1 MVKKK
6 FYWKTVFKNISQS
19 KGRFFSIFMIIFLG
33 AAVFSG
39 LRNTPYTMASSV
51 DTYLNN
57 HNYADLTYIATL
69 GFSDEDVAKVRS
81 LKGVKKVVPCYQF
94 DALFSHKDGKSGVT
108 VYSQDHYDQNMLDR
122 PELLKGRYPKKENE
136 CIIDVNLGKY
146 NYKLGHT
153 IELSNDIGTKTYKI
167 VGIVNDP
174 RYISNVDR
182 GTNTLGDG
190 TNSGFV
196 EVLNDGARELGLNS
210 KVAQL
215 RNNDHLYTSLL
226 VDVEGAQ
233 NYDLFSSDYDDMI
246 ETVNTRIKS
255 TLSEEISDQYDQL
268 TGDMQSQLDDA
279 KKQYEEGYQ
288 EYKRNLDSFN
298 SQISEGKVKLAQA
311 RIQFYEQKKVYLKKA
326 SQVTQASQ
334 QAYNETKKI
343 DQEIKTLQNSIKD
356 TLGSIKDKESAEDAY
371 TKILTE
377 MNESLG
383 QFNQKLQGVGQL
395 LEGRIQLEKAQS
407 QLDEAEAELNIQQ
420 SKLEVTENNAK
431 LQLNS
436 AKEQLDQA
444 KAQIEQAESQ
454 LSQIPKGTLYSL
466 TKSEN
471 VGIATYESYKQ
482 AIASIAQVFPLIFFL
497 VAALVSLTT
506 MTRMIE
512 EQRGYCGTLRA
523 LGYSK
528 KDIIM
533 QYIVYAF
540 LATFFACILGILVG
554 NQAFPRIIYF
564 LFTYLMYGIN
574 QSAVLVQKWSISLVT
589 ILISVGVTLLATLS
603 VCLQELVSTPS
614 VLMRPKAPKAGKRI
628 LMERIPF
635 IWKRLNFN
643 QKVTMR
649 NLFRYKK
656 RFWMSV
662 IGIAGCTAL
671 IMLGFGVKNSC
682 SEIIPS
688 QYVEVYK
695 YDALIKLNTNVED
708 TKKIENKIKR
718 LEGIHNL
725 TSAMRQNITVL
736 GNSEDYYS
744 TMIVYDNADEIKN
757 FIHFKDYKTKK
768 KIILNDEGV
777 VISQKL
783 AEKLNVKKGETL
795 TFSLNNSK
803 YTVKV
808 ADIVEH
814 YVNHQVYMSKTF
826 YENLTGMKSSAS
838 ILYVDMNT
846 KKSNINALKNYLDHH
861 DIGSMERLT
870 ATLDE
875 FQQRMSSLNIIVAI
889 LSGCAA
895 LLCFIVLYNLTNINI
910 GERKGEI
917 ATIKV
922 LGFRRKEYCD
932 YIFRENIILSL
943 IGASLGMFFGYF
955 LHRFV
960 VLTVEMDNM
969 LFIRTMPLYIYLI
982 AFGMTVGFT
991 IVINLAM
998 RHILDQVNMV
1008 ESLKSIE

>member
-1 MVKKK
+1 
-6 FYWKTVFKNISQS
+6 
-19 KGRFFSIFMIIFLG
+19 MIIFLG

-39 LRNTPYTMASSV
+39 LRNTPYTMAASA
-51 DTYLNN
+51 DAYLNS

-69 GFSDEDVAKVRS
+69 GFSDEDVAKVRK

-94 DALFSHKDGKSGVT
+94 DALFAHKDGKSGVT
-108 VYSQDHYDQNMLDR
+108 VYSQEKYEKSMLDR

-146 NYKLGHT
+146 NYKLEHT
-153 IELSNDIGTKTYKI
+153 IELSNDNGTKTYKI

-196 EVLNDGARELGLNS
+196 EVLNEGARELGLNK
-210 KVAQL
+210 KVAEL

-226 VDVEGAQ
+226 VDVEGTEKY
-233 NYDLFSSDYDDMI
+233 NMFTSDYDNLI
-246 ETVNTRIKS
+246 ETVNTRVKS
-255 TLSEEISDQYDQL
+255 MLSEEMSDQYDQL

-288 EYKRNLDSFN
+288 EYKHNLDSFN
-298 SQISEGKVKLAQA
+298 SQISQGKIKLAEA
-311 RIQFYEQKKVYLKKA
+311 RIQFYEQKKIYLKKA
-326 SQVTQASQ
+326 AQVSNATQ

-343 DQEIKTLQNSIKD
+343 DQEIKVLHDSIKD
-356 TLGSIKDKESAEDAY
+356 TLRNIKDKDSAQDAF
-371 TKILTE
+371 TKILNDL
-377 MNESLG
+377 NENLNN
-383 QFNQKLQGVGQL
+383 FNNKLQGVGQL

-431 LQLNS
+431 VQLNA
-436 AKEQLDQA
+436 AKEQLDAA
-444 KAQIEQAESQ
+444 KAQIDQAQQQ
-454 LSQIPKGTLYSL
+454 LNRIPKGVLYSL
-466 TKSEN
+466 TKNEN
-471 VGIATYESYKQ
+471 VGIVSYESYKQ
-482 AIASIAQVFPLIFFL
+482 AIASIADVFPLIFFL

-512 EQRGYCGTLRA
+512 EQRSYCGTLRA

-528 KDIIM
+528 QDIIM

-540 LATFFACILGILVG
+540 LATFFACILGILAG
-554 NQAFPRIIYF
+554 NQVFPRIIYF
-564 LFTYLMYGIN
+564 LFTYLMYGMN
-574 QSAVLVQKWSISLVT
+574 QSTVLVQKWSISLMTV
-589 ILISVGVTLLATLS
+589 LISVGVTLLATLS

-628 LMERIPF
+628 LMERMPF

-671 IMLGFGVKNSC
+671 IMLGFGVKNSV
-682 SEIIPS
+682 SDIIPS
-688 QYVEVYK
+688 QYEEVYK
-695 YDALIKLNTNVED
+695 YDALIKLNSNVED
-708 TKKIENKIKR
+708 TKKVENKIKR
-718 LEGIHNL
+718 IEGVHNL
-725 TSAMRQNITVL
+725 TGAYRQNVTVL

-744 TMIVYDNADEIKN
+744 TMVVYDNADEIKN
-757 FIHFKDYKTKK
+757 FINFNDYKTKK
-768 KIILNDEGV
+768 KIILSDDGV

-783 AEKLNVKKGETL
+783 AEKLGVKKGENM
-795 TFSLNNSK
+795 TFSYDNTK

-808 ADIVEH
+808 SNIVQQ
-814 YVNHQVYMSKTF
+814 YVSHQVYMSKTF
-826 YENLTGMKSSAS
+826 YENLTGTKSSAS

-846 KKSNINALKNYLDHH
+846 KKSNIKTLKNYLDHH
-861 DIGSMERLT
+861 NIGSMERLT
-870 ATLDE
+870 ASLDE

-943 IGASLGMFFGYF
+943 IGASIGMFFGYF

-991 IVINLAM
+991 IIINLAM
-998 RHILDQVNMV
+998 RHILDQVDMV

>member
-1 MVKKK
+1 
-6 FYWKTVFKNISQS
+6 
-19 KGRFFSIFMIIFLG
+19 MIIFLG

-39 LRNTPYTMASSV
+39 LRNTPYTMAASA
-51 DTYLNN
+51 DAYLNS

-69 GFSDEDVAKVRS
+69 GFSDEDVTKVRK

-94 DALFSHKDGKSGVT
+94 DALFAHKDGKSGVT
-108 VYSQDHYDQNMLDR
+108 VYSQENYEKSMLDR

-146 NYKLGHT
+146 NYKLGYT
-153 IELSNDIGTKTYKI
+153 IELSNDNGTKTYKI

-190 TNSGFV
+190 TSSGFV
-196 EVLNDGARELGLNS
+196 EVLNEGARELGLNK
-210 KVAQL
+210 KVAEL

-226 VDVEGAQ
+226 VDVEGTEKY
-233 NYDLFSSDYDDMI
+233 NMFTSDYDNLI
-246 ETVNTRIKS
+246 ETVNTRVKS
-255 TLSEEISDQYDQL
+255 TLSEEMSDQYDQL
-268 TGDMQSQLDDA
+268 TGDMQLQLDDA

-298 SQISEGKVKLAQA
+298 SQISQGKIKLAEA
-311 RIQFYEQKKVYLKKA
+311 RIQFYEQKKIYLKKA
-326 SQVTQASQ
+326 DQVSNATQ

-343 DQEIKTLQNSIKD
+343 DKEIKALHDSIKD
-356 TLGSIKDKESAEDAY
+356 TLGNIKDKDSAQDAF
-371 TKILTE
+371 TKILNDL
-377 MNESLG
+377 NENLNN
-383 QFNQKLQGVGQL
+383 FNNKLQGVGQL

-431 LQLNS
+431 VQLNA
-436 AKEQLDQA
+436 AKEQLDAAKTQIDQA
-444 KAQIEQAESQ
+444 QQQ
-454 LSQIPKGTLYSL
+454 LNQIPKGVLYSL
-466 TKSEN
+466 TKNEN
-471 VGIATYESYKQ
+471 VGIASYESYKQ
-482 AIASIAQVFPLIFFL
+482 AIASIADVFPLIFFL

-512 EQRGYCGTLRA
+512 EQRSYCGTLRA

-528 KDIIM
+528 QDVIM

-540 LATFFACILGILVG
+540 LATFFACILGILAG
-554 NQAFPRIIYF
+554 NQVFPRIIYF
-564 LFTYLMYGIN
+564 LFTYLMYGMN
-574 QSAVLVQKWSISLVT
+574 QSTVLVQKWSISLMTV
-589 ILISVGVTLLATLS
+589 LISVGVTLLATLS

-628 LMERIPF
+628 LMERIHF

-671 IMLGFGVKNSC
+671 IMLGFGVKNSV
-682 SEIIPS
+682 SDIIPS
-688 QYVEVYK
+688 QYEEVYK
-695 YDALIKLNTNVED
+695 YDALIKLNSNVED
-708 TKKIENKIKR
+708 TKKVENKIKR
-718 LEGIHNL
+718 IEGVHNL
-725 TSAMRQNITVL
+725 TGAYRQNVTVL

-757 FIHFKDYKTKK
+757 FINFNDYKTKK
-768 KIILNDEGV
+768 KIILSDDGV

-783 AEKLNVKKGETL
+783 AEKLGVKKGENM
-795 TFSLNNSK
+795 TFSYDNTK

-808 ADIVEH
+808 SDIVQQ
-814 YVNHQVYMSKTF
+814 YVSHQVYMSKTF
-826 YENLTGMKSSAS
+826 YENLTGMKSFAS

-846 KKSNINALKNYLDHH
+846 KKSNIKTLKNYLDHH
-861 DIGSMERLT
+861 NIGSMERLT
-870 ATLDE
+870 ASLDE

-943 IGASLGMFFGYF
+943 IGASFGMFFGYF

-969 LFIRTMPLYIYLI
+969 LFIRTMPLDIYLI

-991 IVINLAM
+991 IIINLAM

>member
-122 PELLKGRYPKKENE
+122 PEIVKGRYPKKEDE

-146 NYKLGHT
+146 NYKIGHT
-153 IELSNDIGTKTYKI
+153 IELSNDNGTKTYKI
-167 VGIVNDP
+167 VGIVKDP

-196 EVLNDGARELGLNS
+196 EVLNDGARELGLNQ
-210 KVAQL
+210 KVSQL

-226 VDVEGAQ
+226 VDVEGAKK
-233 NYDLFSSDYDDMI
+233 YDLFSSDYDDMI

-431 LQLNS
+431 VQLNT

-528 KDIIM
+528 KDVIM

-695 YDALIKLNTNVED
+695 YDALIKLNSNVED

-783 AEKLNVKKGETL
+783 AEKLNVKKGETF

-826 YENLTGMKSSAS
+826 YENLTGMKPSAS

-922 LGFRRKEYCD
+922 LGFHRKEYCD

-991 IVINLAM
+991 IIINLAM

>member
-1 MVKKK
+1 
-6 FYWKTVFKNISQS
+6 
-19 KGRFFSIFMIIFLG
+19 MIIFLG

-39 LRNTPYTMASSV
+39 LRNTPYTMAASA
-51 DTYLNN
+51 DAYLNS

-69 GFSDEDVAKVRS
+69 GFSDEDVAKVRK
-81 LKGVKKVVPCYQF
+81 LKGIKKVVPCYQF
-94 DALFSHKDGKSGVT
+94 DALFAHKDGKSGVT
-108 VYSQDHYDQNMLDR
+108 VYSQEKYEKSMLDR

-153 IELSNDIGTKTYKI
+153 IELSNDNGTKTYKI

-196 EVLNDGARELGLNS
+196 EVLNEGARELGLNK
-210 KVAQL
+210 KVAEL

-226 VDVEGAQ
+226 VDVEGTEKY
-233 NYDLFSSDYDDMI
+233 NMFTSDYDNLI
-246 ETVNTRIKS
+246 ETVNTRVKS
-255 TLSEEISDQYDQL
+255 MLSEEMSDQYDQL

-298 SQISEGKVKLAQA
+298 SQISQGKIKLAEA
-311 RIQFYEQKKVYLKKA
+311 RIQFYEQKKIYLKKA
-326 SQVTQASQ
+326 AQVSNATQ

-343 DQEIKTLQNSIKD
+343 DQEIKVLHDSIKD
-356 TLGSIKDKESAEDAY
+356 TLGNIKDKDSAQDAF
-371 TKILTE
+371 TKILNDL
-377 MNESLG
+377 NENLNN
-383 QFNQKLQGVGQL
+383 FNNKLQGVGQL

-431 LQLNS
+431 VQLNA
-436 AKEQLDQA
+436 AKEQLDAAKTQIDQA
-444 KAQIEQAESQ
+444 QQQ
-454 LSQIPKGTLYSL
+454 LNQIPKGVLYSL
-466 TKSEN
+466 TKNEN
-471 VGIATYESYKQ
+471 VGIASYESYKQ
-482 AIASIAQVFPLIFFL
+482 AIASIADVFPLIFFL

-512 EQRGYCGTLRA
+512 EQRSYCGTLRA

-528 KDIIM
+528 QDVIM

-540 LATFFACILGILVG
+540 LATFFACILGILAG
-554 NQAFPRIIYF
+554 NQVFPRIIYF
-564 LFTYLMYGIN
+564 LFTYLMYGMN
-574 QSAVLVQKWSISLVT
+574 QSTVLVQKWSISLMTV
-589 ILISVGVTLLATLS
+589 LISVGVTLLATLS

-628 LMERIPF
+628 LMERMPF

-671 IMLGFGVKNSC
+671 IMLGFGVKNSV
-682 SEIIPS
+682 SDIIPS
-688 QYVEVYK
+688 QYEEVYK
-695 YDALIKLNTNVED
+695 YDALIKLNSNVED
-708 TKKIENKIKR
+708 TKKVENKIKR
-718 LEGIHNL
+718 IEGVHNL
-725 TSAMRQNITVL
+725 TGAYRQNVTVL

-757 FIHFKDYKTKK
+757 FINFNDYKTKK
-768 KIILNDEGV
+768 KIILSDDGV

-783 AEKLNVKKGETL
+783 AEKLGVKKGENM
-795 TFSLNNSK
+795 TFSYDNTK

-808 ADIVEH
+808 SNIVQQ
-814 YVNHQVYMSKTF
+814 YVSHQVYMSKTF

-846 KKSNINALKNYLDHH
+846 KKSNIKTLKNYLDHH
-861 DIGSMERLT
+861 NIGSMERLT
-870 ATLDE
+870 ASLDE

-943 IGASLGMFFGYF
+943 IGASFGMFFGYF

-960 VLTVEMDNM
+960 ILTVEMDNM

-982 AFGMTVGFT
+982 AFGMTVGFM
-991 IVINLAM
+991 IIINLAM
-998 RHILDQVNMV
+998 RHILDQVDMV

>member
-1 MVKKK
+1 
-6 FYWKTVFKNISQS
+6 
-19 KGRFFSIFMIIFLG
+19 MIIFLG

-39 LRNTPYTMASSV
+39 LRNTPYTMAASA
-51 DTYLNN
+51 DAYLNS

-69 GFSDEDVAKVRS
+69 GFSDEDVAKVRK
-81 LKGVKKVVPCYQF
+81 LKGIKKVVPCYQF
-94 DALFSHKDGKSGVT
+94 DALFAHKDGKSGVT
-108 VYSQDHYDQNMLDR
+108 VYSQEKYEKSMLDR

-153 IELSNDIGTKTYKI
+153 IELSNDNGTKTYKI

-196 EVLNDGARELGLNS
+196 EVLNEGARELGLNK
-210 KVAQL
+210 KVAEL

-226 VDVEGAQ
+226 VDVEGTEKY
-233 NYDLFSSDYDDMI
+233 NMFTSDYDNLI
-246 ETVNTRIKS
+246 ETVNTRVKS
-255 TLSEEISDQYDQL
+255 MLSEEMSDQYDQL

-298 SQISEGKVKLAQA
+298 SQISQGKIKLAEA
-311 RIQFYEQKKVYLKKA
+311 RIQFYEQKKIYLKKA
-326 SQVTQASQ
+326 AQVSNATQ

-343 DQEIKTLQNSIKD
+343 DQEIKVLHDSIKD
-356 TLGSIKDKESAEDAY
+356 TLGNIKDKDSAQDAF
-371 TKILTE
+371 TKILNDL
-377 MNESLG
+377 NENLNN
-383 QFNQKLQGVGQL
+383 FNNKLQGVGQL

-431 LQLNS
+431 VQLNA
-436 AKEQLDQA
+436 AKEQLDAAKTQIDQA
-444 KAQIEQAESQ
+444 QQQ
-454 LSQIPKGTLYSL
+454 LNQIPKGVLYSL
-466 TKSEN
+466 TKNEN
-471 VGIATYESYKQ
+471 VGIASYESYKQ
-482 AIASIAQVFPLIFFL
+482 AIASIADVFPLIFFL

-512 EQRGYCGTLRA
+512 EQRSYCGTLRA

-528 KDIIM
+528 QDVIM

-540 LATFFACILGILVG
+540 LATFFACILGILAG
-554 NQAFPRIIYF
+554 NQVFPRIIYF
-564 LFTYLMYGIN
+564 LFTYLMYGMN
-574 QSAVLVQKWSISLVT
+574 QSTVLVQKWSISLMTV
-589 ILISVGVTLLATLS
+589 LISVGVTLLATLS

-628 LMERIPF
+628 LMERMPF
-635 IWKRLNFN
+635 IWKRLN
-643 QKVTMR
+643 
-649 NLFRYKK
+649 
-656 RFWMSV
+656 FWMSV

-671 IMLGFGVKNSC
+671 IMLGFGVKNSV
-682 SEIIPS
+682 SDIIPS
-688 QYVEVYK
+688 QYEEVYK
-695 YDALIKLNTNVED
+695 YDALIKLNSNVED
-708 TKKIENKIKR
+708 TKKVENKIKR
-718 LEGIHNL
+718 IEGVHNL
-725 TSAMRQNITVL
+725 TGAYRQNVTVL

-757 FIHFKDYKTKK
+757 FINFNDYKTKK
-768 KIILNDEGV
+768 KIILSDDGV

-783 AEKLNVKKGETL
+783 AEKLGVKKGENM
-795 TFSLNNSK
+795 TFSYDNTK

-808 ADIVEH
+808 SNIVQQ
-814 YVNHQVYMSKTF
+814 YVSHQVYMSKTF

-846 KKSNINALKNYLDHH
+846 KKSNIKTLKNYLDHH
-861 DIGSMERLT
+861 NIGSMERLT
-870 ATLDE
+870 ASLDE

-943 IGASLGMFFGYF
+943 IGASFGMFFGYF

-960 VLTVEMDNM
+960 ILTVEMDNM

-991 IVINLAM
+991 IIINLAM
-998 RHILDQVNMV
+998 RHILDQVDMV

>member
-1 MVKKK
+1 
-6 FYWKTVFKNISQS
+6 
-19 KGRFFSIFMIIFLG
+19 MIIFLG

-39 LRNTPYTMASSV
+39 LRNTPYTMAASA
-51 DTYLNN
+51 DAYLNS

-69 GFSDEDVAKVRS
+69 GFSDEDVAKVRK
-81 LKGVKKVVPCYQF
+81 LKGIKKVVPCYQF
-94 DALFSHKDGKSGVT
+94 DALFAHKDGKSGVT
-108 VYSQDHYDQNMLDR
+108 VYSQEKYEKSMLDR

-153 IELSNDIGTKTYKI
+153 IELSNDNGTKTYKI

-196 EVLNDGARELGLNS
+196 EVLNEGARELGLNK
-210 KVAQL
+210 KVAEL

-226 VDVEGAQ
+226 VDVEGTEKY
-233 NYDLFSSDYDDMI
+233 NMFTSDYDNLI
-246 ETVNTRIKS
+246 ETVNTRVKS
-255 TLSEEISDQYDQL
+255 MLSEEMSDQYDQL

-298 SQISEGKVKLAQA
+298 SQISQGKIKLAEA
-311 RIQFYEQKKVYLKKA
+311 RIQFYEQKKIYLKKA
-326 SQVTQASQ
+326 AQVSNATQ

-343 DQEIKTLQNSIKD
+343 DQEIKVLHDSIKD
-356 TLGSIKDKESAEDAY
+356 TLGNIKDKDSAQDAFK
-371 TKILTE
+371 KILNDL
-377 MNESLG
+377 NENLNN
-383 QFNQKLQGVGQL
+383 FNNKLQGVGQL

-420 SKLEVTENNAK
+420 SELEVTENNAK
-431 LQLNS
+431 VQLNA
-436 AKEQLDQA
+436 AKEQLDAAKTQIDQA
-444 KAQIEQAESQ
+444 QQQ
-454 LSQIPKGTLYSL
+454 LNQIPKGVLYSL
-466 TKSEN
+466 TKNEN
-471 VGIATYESYKQ
+471 VGIASYESYKQ
-482 AIASIAQVFPLIFFL
+482 AIASIADVFPLIFFL

-512 EQRGYCGTLRA
+512 EQRSYCGTLRA

-528 KDIIM
+528 QDVIM

-540 LATFFACILGILVG
+540 LATFFACILGILAG
-554 NQAFPRIIYF
+554 NQVFPRIIYF
-564 LFTYLMYGIN
+564 LFTYLMYGMN
-574 QSAVLVQKWSISLVT
+574 QSTVLVQKWSISLMTV
-589 ILISVGVTLLATLS
+589 LISVGVTLLATLS

-628 LMERIPF
+628 LMERMPF

-671 IMLGFGVKNSC
+671 IMLGFGVKNSV
-682 SEIIPS
+682 SDIIPS
-688 QYVEVYK
+688 QYEEVYK
-695 YDALIKLNTNVED
+695 YDALIKLNSNVED
-708 TKKIENKIKR
+708 TKKVENKIKR
-718 LEGIHNL
+718 IEGVHNL
-725 TSAMRQNITVL
+725 TGAYRQNVTVL

-757 FIHFKDYKTKK
+757 FINFNDYKTKK
-768 KIILNDEGV
+768 KIILSDDGV

-783 AEKLNVKKGETL
+783 AEKLGVKKGENM
-795 TFSLNNSK
+795 TFSYDNTK

-808 ADIVEH
+808 SNIVQQ
-814 YVNHQVYMSKTF
+814 YVSHQVYMSKTF

-846 KKSNINALKNYLDHH
+846 KNSNIKTLKNYLDHH
-861 DIGSMERLT
+861 NIGSMERLT
-870 ATLDE
+870 ASLDE

-943 IGASLGMFFGYF
+943 IGASFGMFFGYF

-960 VLTVEMDNM
+960 ILTVEMDNM

-991 IVINLAM
+991 IIINLAM
-998 RHILDQVNMV
+998 RHILDQVDMV

>member
-1 MVKKK
+1 MVKKR

-39 LRNTPYTMASSV
+39 LRNTPYTMAASA
-51 DTYLNN
+51 DAYLNS

-69 GFSDEDVAKVRS
+69 GFSDEDVAKVRK

-94 DALFSHKDGKSGVT
+94 DALFAHKDGKSGVT
-108 VYSQDHYDQNMLDR
+108 VYSQEKYEKSMLDR

-153 IELSNDIGTKTYKI
+153 IELSNDNGTKTYKI

-196 EVLNDGARELGLNS
+196 EVLNEGARELGLNK
-210 KVAQL
+210 KVAEL

-226 VDVEGAQ
+226 VDVEGTEKY
-233 NYDLFSSDYDDMI
+233 NMFTSDYDNLI
-246 ETVNTRIKS
+246 ETVNTRVKS
-255 TLSEEISDQYDQL
+255 MLSEEMSDQYDQL

-288 EYKRNLDSFN
+288 EYKHNLDSFN
-298 SQISEGKVKLAQA
+298 SQISQGKIKLAEA
-311 RIQFYEQKKVYLKKA
+311 RIQFYEQKKIYLKKA
-326 SQVTQASQ
+326 AQVSNATQ

-343 DQEIKTLQNSIKD
+343 DQEIKVLHDSIKD
-356 TLGSIKDKESAEDAY
+356 TLRNIKDKDSAQDAF
-371 TKILTE
+371 TKILNDL
-377 MNESLG
+377 NENLNN
-383 QFNQKLQGVGQL
+383 FNNKLQGVGQL

-431 LQLNS
+431 VQLNA
-436 AKEQLDQA
+436 AKEQLDAA
-444 KAQIEQAESQ
+444 KAQIDQAQQQ
-454 LSQIPKGTLYSL
+454 LNRIPKGVLYSL
-466 TKSEN
+466 TKNEN
-471 VGIATYESYKQ
+471 VGIVSYESYKQ
-482 AIASIAQVFPLIFFL
+482 AIASIADVFPLIFFL

-512 EQRGYCGTLRA
+512 EQRSYCGTLRA

-528 KDIIM
+528 QDIIM

-540 LATFFACILGILVG
+540 LATFFACILGILAG
-554 NQAFPRIIYF
+554 NQVFPRIIYF
-564 LFTYLMYGIN
+564 LFTYLMYGMN
-574 QSAVLVQKWSISLVT
+574 QSTVLVQKWSISLMT
-589 ILISVGVTLLATLS
+589 FLISVGVTLLATLS

-628 LMERIPF
+628 LMERMPF

-671 IMLGFGVKNSC
+671 IMLGFGVKNSV
-682 SEIIPS
+682 SDIIPS
-688 QYVEVYK
+688 QYEEVYK
-695 YDALIKLNTNVED
+695 YDALIKLNSNVED
-708 TKKIENKIKR
+708 TKKVENKIKR
-718 LEGIHNL
+718 IEGVHNL
-725 TSAMRQNITVL
+725 TGAYRQNVTVF

-757 FIHFKDYKTKK
+757 FINFNDYKTKK
-768 KIILNDEGV
+768 KIILSDDGV

-783 AEKLNVKKGETL
+783 AEKLGVKKGENM
-795 TFSLNNSK
+795 TFSYDNTK

-808 ADIVEH
+808 SNIVQQ
-814 YVNHQVYMSKTF
+814 YVSHQVYMSKTF
-826 YENLTGMKSSAS
+826 YENLTGTKSSAS

-846 KKSNINALKNYLDHH
+846 KKSNIKTLKNYLDHH
-861 DIGSMERLT
+861 NIGSMERLT
-870 ATLDE
+870 ASLDE

-943 IGASLGMFFGYF
+943 IGASFGMFFGYF

-991 IVINLAM
+991 IIINLAM
-998 RHILDQVNMV
+998 RHILDQVDMV

>member
-33 AAVFSG
+33 ASVFSG
-39 LRNTPYTMASSV
+39 LRNTPYTMAASA

-57 HNYADLTYIATL
+57 HNYADLNYIATL
-69 GFSDEDVAKVRS
+69 GFSDEDVAKVRK
-81 LKGVKKVVPCYQF
+81 LKGVKKVVAGYQF

-108 VYSQDHYDQNMLDR
+108 VYSQDKYEKSMLDR
-122 PELLKGRYPKKENE
+122 PELLKGRYPEKEDE

-146 NYKLGHT
+146 NYKLGHS
-153 IELSNDIGTKTYKI
+153 IKLSNDNGTKTYKI

-196 EVLNDGARELGLNS
+196 EVLNEGARELGLNK

-226 VDVEGAQ
+226 VDVEGAEKY
-233 NYDLFSSDYDDMI
+233 NLFTSDYDNLV

-255 TLSEEISDQYDQL
+255 TLSEEISDQYDQI

-279 KKQYEEGYQ
+279 KKQYEAGYQ

-298 SQISEGKVKLAQA
+298 SQISEGKVKLAEA

-326 SQVTQASQ
+326 SEVTRASQ

-356 TLGSIKDKESAEDAY
+356 TLGNIKDKESAEDAY

-420 SKLEVTENNAK
+420 SKLEITENNAK
-431 LQLNS
+431 VQLDA

-444 KAQIEQAESQ
+444 KTQIEQAESQ
-454 LSQIPKGTLYSL
+454 LNQIPKGVLYSL

-471 VGIATYESYKQ
+471 VGIASYDSYKE
-482 AIASIAQVFPLIFFL
+482 AIASIADVFPLIFFL

-528 KDIIM
+528 QDVIM

-554 NQAFPRIIYF
+554 NQVFPRIIYF
-564 LFTYLMYGIN
+564 LFSYLMYGMK
-574 QSAVLVQKWSISLVT
+574 QSAVLVQKWSISLMTV
-589 ILISVGVTLLATLS
+589 LISVGVTLLATLS

-614 VLMRPKAPKAGKRI
+614 VLMRPKAPIAGKRI
-628 LMERIPF
+628 FMERIPF

-671 IMLGFGVKNSC
+671 IMLGFGVKSSVSN
-682 SEIIPS
+682 IIPS

-695 YDALIKLNTNVED
+695 YDALIKLNSNVED

-718 LEGIHNL
+718 LDGVHNL

-736 GNSEDYYS
+736 GNSADYYS
-744 TMIVYDNADEIKN
+744 TMFVYDNADEIKN
-757 FIHFKDYKTKK
+757 FINFKDYKTKK

-783 AEKLNVKKGETL
+783 AELLDVKKGENI
-795 TFSLNNSK
+795 TFTLNNTK
-803 YTVKV
+803 YSAKV

-846 KKSNINALKNYLDHH
+846 KKSNIKALKNYLDHQN
-861 DIGSMERLT
+861 IGSMERLT

-943 IGASLGMFFGYF
+943 IGASIGMFFGYF

-960 VLTVEMDNM
+960 VLTVEMESM

-991 IVINLAM
+991 IIINLAM

>member
-1 MVKKK
+1 
-6 FYWKTVFKNISQS
+6 
-19 KGRFFSIFMIIFLG
+19 MIIFLG

-39 LRNTPYTMASSV
+39 LRNTPYTMAASA
-51 DTYLNN
+51 DAYLNS

-69 GFSDEDVAKVRS
+69 GFSDEDVAKVRK

-94 DALFSHKDGKSGVT
+94 DALFAHKDGKSGVT
-108 VYSQDHYDQNMLDR
+108 VYSQEKYEKSMLDR

-153 IELSNDIGTKTYKI
+153 IELSNDNGTKTYKI

-196 EVLNDGARELGLNS
+196 EVLNEGARELGLNK
-210 KVAQL
+210 KVAEL

-226 VDVEGAQ
+226 VDVEGTEKY
-233 NYDLFSSDYDDMI
+233 NMFTSDYDNLI
-246 ETVNTRIKS
+246 ETVNTRVKS
-255 TLSEEISDQYDQL
+255 MLSEEMSDQYDQL

-298 SQISEGKVKLAQA
+298 SQISQGKIKLAEA
-311 RIQFYEQKKVYLKKA
+311 RIQFYEQKKIYLKKA
-326 SQVTQASQ
+326 AQVSNATQ

-343 DQEIKTLQNSIKD
+343 DQEIKVLHDSIKD
-356 TLGSIKDKESAEDAY
+356 TLGNIKDKDSAQDAF
-371 TKILTE
+371 TKILNDL
-377 MNESLG
+377 NENLNN
-383 QFNQKLQGVGQL
+383 FNNKLQGVGQL

-431 LQLNS
+431 VQLNA
-436 AKEQLDQA
+436 AKEQLDAAKTQIDQA
-444 KAQIEQAESQ
+444 QQQ
-454 LSQIPKGTLYSL
+454 LNQIPKGVLYSL
-466 TKSEN
+466 TKNEN
-471 VGIATYESYKQ
+471 VGIASYESYKQ
-482 AIASIAQVFPLIFFL
+482 AIASIADVFPLIFFL

-512 EQRGYCGTLRA
+512 EQRSYCGTLRA

-528 KDIIM
+528 QDVIM

-540 LATFFACILGILVG
+540 LATFFACILGILAG
-554 NQAFPRIIYF
+554 NQVFPRIIYF
-564 LFTYLMYGIN
+564 LFTYLMYGMN
-574 QSAVLVQKWSISLVT
+574 QSTVLVQKWSISLMTV
-589 ILISVGVTLLATLS
+589 LISVGVTLLATLS

-628 LMERIPF
+628 LMERMPF

-671 IMLGFGVKNSC
+671 IMLGFGVKNSV
-682 SEIIPS
+682 SDIIPS
-688 QYVEVYK
+688 QYEEVYK
-695 YDALIKLNTNVED
+695 YDALIKLNSNVED
-708 TKKIENKIKR
+708 TKKVENKIKR
-718 LEGIHNL
+718 IEGVHNL
-725 TSAMRQNITVL
+725 TGAYRQNVTVL

-757 FIHFKDYKTKK
+757 FINFNDYKTKK
-768 KIILNDEGV
+768 KIILSDDGV

-783 AEKLNVKKGETL
+783 AEKLGVKKGENM
-795 TFSLNNSK
+795 TFSYDNTK

-808 ADIVEH
+808 SNIVQQ
-814 YVNHQVYMSKTF
+814 YVSHQVYMSKTF

-846 KKSNINALKNYLDHH
+846 KKSNIKTLNNYLDHH
-861 DIGSMERLT
+861 NIGSMERLT
-870 ATLDE
+870 ASLDE

-991 IVINLAM
+991 IIINLAM
-998 RHILDQVNMV
+998 RHILDQVDMV

>member
-1 MVKKK
+1 
-6 FYWKTVFKNISQS
+6 
-19 KGRFFSIFMIIFLG
+19 MIIFLG

-39 LRNTPYTMASSV
+39 LRNTPYTMAASA
-51 DTYLNN
+51 DAYLNS

-69 GFSDEDVAKVRS
+69 GFSDEDVAKVRK

-94 DALFSHKDGKSGVT
+94 DALFAHKDGKSGVT
-108 VYSQDHYDQNMLDR
+108 VYSQEKYEKSMLDR

-146 NYKLGHT
+146 NYKLGYT
-153 IELSNDIGTKTYKI
+153 IELSNDNGTKTYKI

-196 EVLNDGARELGLNS
+196 EVLNEGARELGLNK
-210 KVAQL
+210 KVAEL

-226 VDVEGAQ
+226 VDVEGTEKY
-233 NYDLFSSDYDDMI
+233 NMFTSDYDNLI
-246 ETVNTRIKS
+246 ETVNTRVKS
-255 TLSEEISDQYDQL
+255 TLSEEMSDQYDQL
-268 TGDMQSQLDDA
+268 TGDMQLQLDDA

-298 SQISEGKVKLAQA
+298 SQISQGKIKLAEA
-311 RIQFYEQKKVYLKKA
+311 RIQFYEQKKIYLKKA
-326 SQVTQASQ
+326 DQVSNATQ

-343 DQEIKTLQNSIKD
+343 DKEIKALHDSIKD
-356 TLGSIKDKESAEDAY
+356 TLGNIKDKDSAQDAF
-371 TKILTE
+371 TKILNDL
-377 MNESLG
+377 NENLNN
-383 QFNQKLQGVGQL
+383 FNNKLQGVGQL

-431 LQLNS
+431 VQLNA
-436 AKEQLDQA
+436 AKEQLDAAKTQIDQA
-444 KAQIEQAESQ
+444 QQQ
-454 LSQIPKGTLYSL
+454 LNQIPKGVLYSL
-466 TKSEN
+466 TKNEN
-471 VGIATYESYKQ
+471 VGIASYESYKQ
-482 AIASIAQVFPLIFFL
+482 AIASIADVFPLIFFL

-512 EQRGYCGTLRA
+512 EQRSYCGTLRA

-528 KDIIM
+528 QDVIM

-540 LATFFACILGILVG
+540 LATFFACILGILAG
-554 NQAFPRIIYF
+554 NQVFPRIIYF
-564 LFTYLMYGIN
+564 LFTYLMYGMN
-574 QSAVLVQKWSISLVT
+574 QSTVLVQKWSISLMTV
-589 ILISVGVTLLATLS
+589 LISVGVTLLATLS

-628 LMERIPF
+628 LMERIHF

-682 SEIIPS
+682 SNIIPS

-695 YDALIKLNTNVED
+695 YDALIKLNSNVED
-708 TKKIENKIKR
+708 TKKVENKIKR
-718 LEGIHNL
+718 IEGVHNL
-725 TSAMRQNITVL
+725 TGAYRQNVTVL

-744 TMIVYDNADEIKN
+744 TMIVYDNADEIKD
-757 FIHFKDYKTKK
+757 FINFKDYKTKK
-768 KIILNDEGV
+768 KIILSDDGV

-783 AEKLNVKKGETL
+783 AEKLGVKKGENM
-795 TFSLNNSK
+795 TFSYDNTK

-808 ADIVEH
+808 SNIVQQ
-814 YVNHQVYMSKTF
+814 YVSHQVYMSKTF

-846 KKSNINALKNYLDHH
+846 KKSNIKTLKNYLDHH
-861 DIGSMERLT
+861 NIGSMERLT
-870 ATLDE
+870 ASLDE

-991 IVINLAM
+991 IIINLAM
-998 RHILDQVNMV
+998 RHILDQVDMV

>member
-1 MVKKK
+1 
-6 FYWKTVFKNISQS
+6 
-19 KGRFFSIFMIIFLG
+19 MIIFLG

-39 LRNTPYTMASSV
+39 LRNTPYTMAASA
-51 DTYLNN
+51 DAYLNS

-69 GFSDEDVAKVRS
+69 GFSDEDVAKVRK

-94 DALFSHKDGKSGVT
+94 DALFAHKDGKSGVT
-108 VYSQDHYDQNMLDR
+108 VYSQEKYEKSMLDR

-153 IELSNDIGTKTYKI
+153 IELSNDNGTKTYKI

-196 EVLNDGARELGLNS
+196 EVLNEGARELGLNK
-210 KVAQL
+210 KVAEL

-226 VDVEGAQ
+226 VDVEGTEKY
-233 NYDLFSSDYDDMI
+233 NMFTSDYDNLI
-246 ETVNTRIKS
+246 ETVNTRVKS
-255 TLSEEISDQYDQL
+255 MLSEEMSDQYDQL

-288 EYKRNLDSFN
+288 EYKHNLDSFN
-298 SQISEGKVKLAQA
+298 SQISQGKIKLAEA
-311 RIQFYEQKKVYLKKA
+311 RIQFYEQKKIYLKKA
-326 SQVTQASQ
+326 AQVSNATQ

-343 DQEIKTLQNSIKD
+343 DQEIKVLHDSIKD
-356 TLGSIKDKESAEDAY
+356 TLRNIKDKDSAQDAF
-371 TKILTE
+371 TKILNDL
-377 MNESLG
+377 NENLNN
-383 QFNQKLQGVGQL
+383 FNNKLQGVGQL

-431 LQLNS
+431 VQLNA
-436 AKEQLDQA
+436 AKEQLDA
-444 KAQIEQAESQ
+444 TKAQIDQAQQQ
-454 LSQIPKGTLYSL
+454 LNRIPKGVLYSL
-466 TKSEN
+466 TKNEN
-471 VGIATYESYKQ
+471 VGIVSYESYKQ
-482 AIASIAQVFPLIFFL
+482 AIASIADVFPLIFFL

-512 EQRGYCGTLRA
+512 EQRSYCGTLRA

-528 KDIIM
+528 QDIIM

-540 LATFFACILGILVG
+540 LATFFACILGILAG
-554 NQAFPRIIYF
+554 NQVFPRIIYF
-564 LFTYLMYGIN
+564 LFTYLMYGMN
-574 QSAVLVQKWSISLVT
+574 QSTVLVQKWSISLMTV
-589 ILISVGVTLLATLS
+589 LISVGVTLLATLS

-628 LMERIPF
+628 LMERMPF

-671 IMLGFGVKNSC
+671 IMLGFGVKNSV
-682 SEIIPS
+682 SDIIPS
-688 QYVEVYK
+688 QYEEVYK
-695 YDALIKLNTNVED
+695 YDALIKLNSNVED
-708 TKKIENKIKR
+708 TKKVENKIKR
-718 LEGIHNL
+718 IEGVHNL
-725 TSAMRQNITVL
+725 TGAYRQNVTVL

-744 TMIVYDNADEIKN
+744 TMVVYDNADEIKN
-757 FIHFKDYKTKK
+757 FINFNDYKTKK
-768 KIILNDEGV
+768 KIILSDDGV

-783 AEKLNVKKGETL
+783 AEKLGVKKGENM
-795 TFSLNNSK
+795 TFSYDNTK

-808 ADIVEH
+808 SNIVQQ
-814 YVNHQVYMSKTF
+814 YVSHQVYMSKTF
-826 YENLTGMKSSAS
+826 YENLTGTKSSAS

-846 KKSNINALKNYLDHH
+846 KKSNIKTLKNYLDHH
-861 DIGSMERLT
+861 NIGSMERLT
-870 ATLDE
+870 ASLDE

-943 IGASLGMFFGYF
+943 IGASIGMFFGYF

-991 IVINLAM
+991 IIINLAM
-998 RHILDQVNMV
+998 RHILDQVDMV

>member
-1 MVKKK
+1 
-6 FYWKTVFKNISQS
+6 
-19 KGRFFSIFMIIFLG
+19 MIIFLG

-39 LRNTPYTMASSV
+39 LRNTPYTMAASA
-51 DTYLNN
+51 DAYLNS

-69 GFSDEDVAKVRS
+69 GFSDEDVAKVRK
-81 LKGVKKVVPCYQF
+81 LKGIKKVVPCYQF
-94 DALFSHKDGKSGVT
+94 DALFAHKDGKSGVT
-108 VYSQDHYDQNMLDR
+108 VYSQEKYEKSMLDR

-146 NYKLGHT
+146 NYKLRHT
-153 IELSNDIGTKTYKI
+153 IELSNDNGTKTYKI

-196 EVLNDGARELGLNS
+196 EVLNEGARELGLNK
-210 KVAQL
+210 KVAEL

-226 VDVEGAQ
+226 VDVEGTEKY
-233 NYDLFSSDYDDMI
+233 NMFTSDYDNLI
-246 ETVNTRIKS
+246 ETVNTRVKS
-255 TLSEEISDQYDQL
+255 MLSEEMSDQYDQL

-298 SQISEGKVKLAQA
+298 SQISQGKIKLAEA
-311 RIQFYEQKKVYLKKA
+311 RIQFYEQKKIYLKKA
-326 SQVTQASQ
+326 AQVSNATQ

-343 DQEIKTLQNSIKD
+343 DQEIKVLHDSIKD
-356 TLGSIKDKESAEDAY
+356 TLGNIKDKDSAQDAFK
-371 TKILTE
+371 KILNDL
-377 MNESLG
+377 NENLNN
-383 QFNQKLQGVGQL
+383 FNNKLQGVGQL

-431 LQLNS
+431 VQLNA
-436 AKEQLDQA
+436 AKEQLDAAKTQIDQA
-444 KAQIEQAESQ
+444 QQQ
-454 LSQIPKGTLYSL
+454 LNQIPKGVLYSL
-466 TKSEN
+466 TKNEN
-471 VGIATYESYKQ
+471 VGIASYESYKQ
-482 AIASIAQVFPLIFFL
+482 AIASIADVFPLIFFL

-512 EQRGYCGTLRA
+512 EQRSYCGTLRA

-528 KDIIM
+528 QDVIM

-540 LATFFACILGILVG
+540 LATFFACILGILAG
-554 NQAFPRIIYF
+554 NQVFPRIIYF
-564 LFTYLMYGIN
+564 LFTYLMYGMN
-574 QSAVLVQKWSISLVT
+574 QSTVLVQKWSISLMTV
-589 ILISVGVTLLATLS
+589 LISVGVTLLATLS

-628 LMERIPF
+628 LMERMPF

-671 IMLGFGVKNSC
+671 IMLGFGVKNSV
-682 SEIIPS
+682 SDIIPS
-688 QYVEVYK
+688 QYEEVYK
-695 YDALIKLNTNVED
+695 YDALIKLNSNVED
-708 TKKIENKIKR
+708 TKKVENKIKR
-718 LEGIHNL
+718 IEGVHNL
-725 TSAMRQNITVL
+725 TGAYRQNVTVL

-757 FIHFKDYKTKK
+757 FINFNDYKTKK
-768 KIILNDEGV
+768 KIILSDDGV

-783 AEKLNVKKGETL
+783 AEKLGVKKGENM
-795 TFSLNNSK
+795 TFSYDNTK

-808 ADIVEH
+808 SNIVQQ
-814 YVNHQVYMSKTF
+814 YVSHQVYMSKTF

-846 KKSNINALKNYLDHH
+846 KKSNIKTLKNYLDHH
-861 DIGSMERLT
+861 NIGSMERLT
-870 ATLDE
+870 ASLDE

-943 IGASLGMFFGYF
+943 IGASFGMFFGYF

-960 VLTVEMDNM
+960 ILTVEMDNM

-991 IVINLAM
+991 IIINLAM
-998 RHILDQVNMV
+998 RHILDQVDMV

>member
-1 MVKKK
+1 
-6 FYWKTVFKNISQS
+6 
-19 KGRFFSIFMIIFLG
+19 MIIFLG

-39 LRNTPYTMASSV
+39 LRNTPYTMAASA
-51 DTYLNN
+51 DAYLNS

-69 GFSDEDVAKVRS
+69 GFSDEDVAKVRK
-81 LKGVKKVVPCYQF
+81 LKGIKKVVPCYQF
-94 DALFSHKDGKSGVT
+94 DALFAHKDGKSGVT
-108 VYSQDHYDQNMLDR
+108 VYSQEKYEKSMLDR

-153 IELSNDIGTKTYKI
+153 IELSNDNGTKTYKI

-196 EVLNDGARELGLNS
+196 EVLNEGARELGLNK
-210 KVAQL
+210 KVAEL

-226 VDVEGAQ
+226 VDVEGTEKY
-233 NYDLFSSDYDDMI
+233 NMFTSDYDNLI
-246 ETVNTRIKS
+246 ETVNTRVKS
-255 TLSEEISDQYDQL
+255 MLSEEMSDQYDQL

-298 SQISEGKVKLAQA
+298 SQISQGKIKLAEA
-311 RIQFYEQKKVYLKKA
+311 RIQFYEQKKIYLKKA
-326 SQVTQASQ
+326 AQVSNATQ

-343 DQEIKTLQNSIKD
+343 DQEIKVLHDSIKD
-356 TLGSIKDKESAEDAY
+356 TLGNIKDKDSAQDAF
-371 TKILTE
+371 TKILNDL
-377 MNESLG
+377 NENLNN
-383 QFNQKLQGVGQL
+383 FNNKLQGVGQL

-431 LQLNS
+431 VQLNA
-436 AKEQLDQA
+436 AKEQLDAAKTQIDQA
-444 KAQIEQAESQ
+444 QQQ
-454 LSQIPKGTLYSL
+454 LNQIPKGVLYSL
-466 TKSEN
+466 TKNEN
-471 VGIATYESYKQ
+471 VGIASYESYKQ
-482 AIASIAQVFPLIFFL
+482 AIASIADVFPLIFFL

-512 EQRGYCGTLRA
+512 EQRSYCGTLRA

-528 KDIIM
+528 QDVIM
-533 QYIVYAF
+533 QYIDYAF
-540 LATFFACILGILVG
+540 LATFFACILGILAG
-554 NQAFPRIIYF
+554 NQVFPRIIYF
-564 LFTYLMYGIN
+564 LFTYLMYGMN
-574 QSAVLVQKWSISLVT
+574 QSTVLVQKWSISLMTV
-589 ILISVGVTLLATLS
+589 LISVGVTLLATLS

-628 LMERIPF
+628 LMERMPF

-671 IMLGFGVKNSC
+671 IMLGFGVKNSV
-682 SEIIPS
+682 SDIIPS
-688 QYVEVYK
+688 QYEEVYK
-695 YDALIKLNTNVED
+695 YDALIKLNSNVED
-708 TKKIENKIKR
+708 TKKVENKIKR
-718 LEGIHNL
+718 IEGVHNL
-725 TSAMRQNITVL
+725 TGAYRQNVTVL

-757 FIHFKDYKTKK
+757 FINFNDYKTKK
-768 KIILNDEGV
+768 KIILSDDGV

-783 AEKLNVKKGETL
+783 AEKLGVKKGENM
-795 TFSLNNSK
+795 TFSYDNTK

-808 ADIVEH
+808 SNIVQQ
-814 YVNHQVYMSKTF
+814 YVSHQVYMSKTF

-846 KKSNINALKNYLDHH
+846 KKSNIKTLKNYLDHH
-861 DIGSMERLT
+861 NIGSMERLT
-870 ATLDE
+870 ASLDE

-943 IGASLGMFFGYF
+943 IGASFGMFFGYF

-960 VLTVEMDNM
+960 ILTVEMDNM

-991 IVINLAM
+991 IIINLAM
-998 RHILDQVNMV
+998 RHILDQVDMV

>member
-1 MVKKK
+1 
-6 FYWKTVFKNISQS
+6 
-19 KGRFFSIFMIIFLG
+19 MIIFLG

-39 LRNTPYTMASSV
+39 LRNTPYTMAASA
-51 DTYLNN
+51 DAYLNS

-69 GFSDEDVAKVRS
+69 GFSDEDVAKVRK

-94 DALFSHKDGKSGVT
+94 DALFAHKDGKSGVT
-108 VYSQDHYDQNMLDR
+108 VYSQEKYEKSMLDR

-153 IELSNDIGTKTYKI
+153 IELSNDNGTKTYKI

-190 TNSGFV
+190 TNGGFV
-196 EVLNDGARELGLNS
+196 EVLNEGARELGLNK
-210 KVAQL
+210 KVAEL

-226 VDVEGAQ
+226 VDVEGTEKY
-233 NYDLFSSDYDDMI
+233 NMFTSDYDNLI
-246 ETVNTRIKS
+246 ETVNTRVKS
-255 TLSEEISDQYDQL
+255 MLSEEMSDQYDQL

-298 SQISEGKVKLAQA
+298 SQISQGKIKLAEA
-311 RIQFYEQKKVYLKKA
+311 RIQFYEQKKIYLKKA
-326 SQVTQASQ
+326 AQVSNATQ

-343 DQEIKTLQNSIKD
+343 NQEIKVLHDSIKD
-356 TLGSIKDKESAEDAY
+356 TLGNIKDKDSAQDAF
-371 TKILTE
+371 TKILNDL
-377 MNESLG
+377 NENLNN
-383 QFNQKLQGVGQL
+383 FNNKLQGVGQL

-431 LQLNS
+431 VQLNA
-436 AKEQLDQA
+436 AKEQLDAAKTQIDQA
-444 KAQIEQAESQ
+444 QQQ
-454 LSQIPKGTLYSL
+454 LNQIPKGVLYSL
-466 TKSEN
+466 TKNEN
-471 VGIATYESYKQ
+471 EGIASYESYKQ
-482 AIASIAQVFPLIFFL
+482 AIASIADVFPLIFFL

-512 EQRGYCGTLRA
+512 EQRSYCGTLRA

-528 KDIIM
+528 QDVIM

-540 LATFFACILGILVG
+540 LATFFACILGILAG
-554 NQAFPRIIYF
+554 NQVFPRIIYF
-564 LFTYLMYGIN
+564 LFTYLMYGMN
-574 QSAVLVQKWSISLVT
+574 QSTVLVQKWSISLMTV
-589 ILISVGVTLLATLS
+589 LISVGVTLLATLS

-628 LMERIPF
+628 LMERMPF

-671 IMLGFGVKNSC
+671 IMLGFGVKNSV
-682 SEIIPS
+682 SDIIPS
-688 QYVEVYK
+688 QYEEVYK
-695 YDALIKLNTNVED
+695 YDALIKLNSNVED
-708 TKKIENKIKR
+708 TKKVENKIKR
-718 LEGIHNL
+718 IEGVHNL
-725 TSAMRQNITVL
+725 TGAYRQNVTVL

-757 FIHFKDYKTKK
+757 FINFNDYKTKK
-768 KIILNDEGV
+768 KIILSDDGV

-783 AEKLNVKKGETL
+783 AEKLGVKKGENM
-795 TFSLNNSK
+795 TFSYDNTK

-808 ADIVEH
+808 SNIVQQ
-814 YVNHQVYMSKTF
+814 YVSHQVYMSKTF

-846 KKSNINALKNYLDHH
+846 KKSNIKTLKNYLDHH
-861 DIGSMERLT
+861 NIGSMERLT
-870 ATLDE
+870 ASLDE

-991 IVINLAM
+991 IIINLAM
-998 RHILDQVNMV
+998 RHILDQVDMV

>member
-1 MVKKK
+1 M
-6 FYWKTVFKNISQS
+6 
-19 KGRFFSIFMIIFLG
+19 
-33 AAVFSG
+33 
-39 LRNTPYTMASSV
+39 
-51 DTYLNN
+51 
-57 HNYADLTYIATL
+57 
-69 GFSDEDVAKVRS
+69 
-81 LKGVKKVVPCYQF
+81 
-94 DALFSHKDGKSGVT
+94 
-108 VYSQDHYDQNMLDR
+108 
-122 PELLKGRYPKKENE
+122 
-136 CIIDVNLGKY
+136 
-146 NYKLGHT
+146 
-153 IELSNDIGTKTYKI
+153 
-167 VGIVNDP
+167 
-174 RYISNVDR
+174 
-182 GTNTLGDG
+182 
-190 TNSGFV
+190 

-215 RNNDHLYTSLL
+215 RNNDRLYTSLL

-436 AKEQLDQA
+436 AKDQLDQA

-528 KDIIM
+528 QDVIM

-744 TMIVYDNADEIKN
+744 TCLLYTSDAAD
-757 FIHFKDYKTKK
+757 D
-768 KIILNDEGV
+768 
-777 VISQKL
+777 
-783 AEKLNVKKGETL
+783 
-795 TFSLNNSK
+795 
-803 YTVKV
+803 
-808 ADIVEH
+808 
-814 YVNHQVYMSKTF
+814 
-826 YENLTGMKSSAS
+826 
-838 ILYVDMNT
+838 
-846 KKSNINALKNYLDHH
+846 
-861 DIGSMERLT
+861 
-870 ATLDE
+870 
-875 FQQRMSSLNIIVAI
+875 
-889 LSGCAA
+889 
-895 LLCFIVLYNLTNINI
+895 
-910 GERKGEI
+910 
-917 ATIKV
+917 
-922 LGFRRKEYCD
+922 
-932 YIFRENIILSL
+932 
-943 IGASLGMFFGYF
+943 
-955 LHRFV
+955 
-960 VLTVEMDNM
+960 
-969 LFIRTMPLYIYLI
+969 
-982 AFGMTVGFT
+982 
-991 IVINLAM
+991 
-998 RHILDQVNMV
+998 
-1008 ESLKSIE
+1008 

>member
-1 MVKKK
+1 
-6 FYWKTVFKNISQS
+6 
-19 KGRFFSIFMIIFLG
+19 MIIFLG

-39 LRNTPYTMASSV
+39 LRNTPYTMAASA
-51 DTYLNN
+51 DAYLNS

-69 GFSDEDVAKVRS
+69 GFSDEDVAKVRK

-94 DALFSHKDGKSGVT
+94 DALFAHKDGKSGVT
-108 VYSQDHYDQNMLDR
+108 VYSQEKYEKSMLDR

-153 IELSNDIGTKTYKI
+153 IELSNDNGTKTYKI

-196 EVLNDGARELGLNS
+196 EVLNEGARELGLNK
-210 KVAQL
+210 KVAEL

-226 VDVEGAQ
+226 VDVEGTEKY
-233 NYDLFSSDYDDMI
+233 NMFTSDYDNLI
-246 ETVNTRIKS
+246 ETVNTRVKS
-255 TLSEEISDQYDQL
+255 MLSEEMSDQYDQL

-279 KKQYEEGYQ
+279 KKQYEEGCQ
-288 EYKRNLDSFN
+288 EYKHNLDSFN
-298 SQISEGKVKLAQA
+298 SQISQGKIKLAEA
-311 RIQFYEQKKVYLKKA
+311 RIQFYEQKKIYLKKA
-326 SQVTQASQ
+326 AQVSNATQ

-343 DQEIKTLQNSIKD
+343 DQEIKVLHDSIKD
-356 TLGSIKDKESAEDAY
+356 TLGNIKDKDSAQDAF
-371 TKILTE
+371 TKILNDL
-377 MNESLG
+377 NENLNN
-383 QFNQKLQGVGQL
+383 FNNKLQGVGQL

-431 LQLNS
+431 VQLNA
-436 AKEQLDQA
+436 AKEQLDAA
-444 KAQIEQAESQ
+444 KAQIDQAQQQ
-454 LSQIPKGTLYSL
+454 LNRIPKGVLYSL
-466 TKSEN
+466 TKNEN
-471 VGIATYESYKQ
+471 VGIVSYESYKQ
-482 AIASIAQVFPLIFFL
+482 AIASIADVFPLIFFL

-512 EQRGYCGTLRA
+512 EQRSYCGTLRA

-528 KDIIM
+528 QDIIM

-540 LATFFACILGILVG
+540 LATFFACILGILAG
-554 NQAFPRIIYF
+554 NQVFPRIIYF
-564 LFTYLMYGIN
+564 LFTYLMYGMN
-574 QSAVLVQKWSISLVT
+574 QSTVLVQKWSISLMTV
-589 ILISVGVTLLATLS
+589 LISVGVTLLATLS

-628 LMERIPF
+628 LMERMPF

-671 IMLGFGVKNSC
+671 IMLGFGVKNSV
-682 SEIIPS
+682 SDIIPS
-688 QYVEVYK
+688 QYEEVYK
-695 YDALIKLNTNVED
+695 YDALIKLNSNVED
-708 TKKIENKIKR
+708 TKKVENKIKR
-718 LEGIHNL
+718 IEGVHNL
-725 TSAMRQNITVL
+725 TGAYRQNVTVL

-744 TMIVYDNADEIKN
+744 TMVVYDNADEIKN
-757 FIHFKDYKTKK
+757 FINFNDYKTKK
-768 KIILNDEGV
+768 KIILSDDGV

-783 AEKLNVKKGETL
+783 AEKLGVKKGENM
-795 TFSLNNSK
+795 TFSYDNTK

-808 ADIVEH
+808 SNIVQQ
-814 YVNHQVYMSKTF
+814 YVSHQVYMSKTF
-826 YENLTGMKSSAS
+826 YENLTGTKSSAS

-846 KKSNINALKNYLDHH
+846 KKSNIKILKNYLDHH
-861 DIGSMERLT
+861 NIGSMERLT
-870 ATLDE
+870 ASLDE

-943 IGASLGMFFGYF
+943 IGASIGMFFGYF

-991 IVINLAM
+991 IIINLAM
-998 RHILDQVNMV
+998 RHILDQVDMV

>member
-1 MVKKK
+1 
-6 FYWKTVFKNISQS
+6 
-19 KGRFFSIFMIIFLG
+19 MIIFLG

-39 LRNTPYTMASSV
+39 LRNTPYTMAASA
-51 DTYLNN
+51 DAYLNS

-69 GFSDEDVAKVRS
+69 GFSDEDVAKVRK

-94 DALFSHKDGKSGVT
+94 DALFAHKDGKSGVT
-108 VYSQDHYDQNMLDR
+108 VYSQEKYEKSMLDR

-153 IELSNDIGTKTYKI
+153 IELSNDNGTKTYKI

-196 EVLNDGARELGLNS
+196 EVLNEGARELGLNK
-210 KVAQL
+210 KVAEL

-226 VDVEGAQ
+226 VDVEGTEKY
-233 NYDLFSSDYDDMI
+233 NMFTSDYDNLI
-246 ETVNTRIKS
+246 ETVNTRVKS
-255 TLSEEISDQYDQL
+255 MLSEEMSDQYDQL

-288 EYKRNLDSFN
+288 EYKHNLDSFN
-298 SQISEGKVKLAQA
+298 SQISQGKIKLAEA
-311 RIQFYEQKKVYLKKA
+311 RIQFYEQKKIYLKKA
-326 SQVTQASQ
+326 AQVSNATQ

-343 DQEIKTLQNSIKD
+343 DQEIKVLHDSIKD
-356 TLGSIKDKESAEDAY
+356 TLRNIKDKDSAQDAF
-371 TKILTE
+371 TKILNDL
-377 MNESLG
+377 NENLNN
-383 QFNQKLQGVGQL
+383 FNNKLQGVGQL

-431 LQLNS
+431 VQLNA
-436 AKEQLDQA
+436 AKEQLDAA
-444 KAQIEQAESQ
+444 KAQIDQAQQQ
-454 LSQIPKGTLYSL
+454 LNRIPKGVLYSL
-466 TKSEN
+466 TKNEN
-471 VGIATYESYKQ
+471 VGIVSYESYKQ
-482 AIASIAQVFPLIFFL
+482 AIASIADVFPLIFFL

-512 EQRGYCGTLRA
+512 EQRSYCGTLRA

-528 KDIIM
+528 QDIIM

-540 LATFFACILGILVG
+540 LATFFACILGILAG
-554 NQAFPRIIYF
+554 NQVFPRIIYF
-564 LFTYLMYGIN
+564 LFTYLMYGMN
-574 QSAVLVQKWSISLVT
+574 QSTVLVQKWSISLMTV
-589 ILISVGVTLLATLS
+589 LISVGVTLLATLS

-628 LMERIPF
+628 LMERMPF

-671 IMLGFGVKNSC
+671 IMLGFGVKNSV
-682 SEIIPS
+682 SDIIPS
-688 QYVEVYK
+688 QYEEVYK
-695 YDALIKLNTNVED
+695 YDALIKLNSNVED
-708 TKKIENKIKR
+708 TKKVENKIKR
-718 LEGIHNL
+718 IEGVHNL
-725 TSAMRQNITVL
+725 TSAYRQNVTVL

-744 TMIVYDNADEIKN
+744 TMVVYDNADEIKN
-757 FIHFKDYKTKK
+757 FINFNDYKTKK
-768 KIILNDEGV
+768 KIILSDDGV

-783 AEKLNVKKGETL
+783 AEKLGVKKGENM
-795 TFSLNNSK
+795 TFSYDNTK

-808 ADIVEH
+808 SNIVQQ
-814 YVNHQVYMSKTF
+814 YVSHQVYMSKTF
-826 YENLTGMKSSAS
+826 YENLTGTKSSAS

-846 KKSNINALKNYLDHH
+846 KKSNIKTLKNYLDHH
-861 DIGSMERLT
+861 NIGSMERLT
-870 ATLDE
+870 ASLDE

-943 IGASLGMFFGYF
+943 IGASIGMFFGYF

-991 IVINLAM
+991 IIINLAM
-998 RHILDQVNMV
+998 RHILDQVDMV

>member
-1 MVKKK
+1 MVKKR

-39 LRNTPYTMASSV
+39 LRNTPYTMAASA
-51 DTYLNN
+51 DAYLNS

-69 GFSDEDVAKVRS
+69 GFSDEDVAKVRK

-94 DALFSHKDGKSGVT
+94 DALFAHKDGKSGVT
-108 VYSQDHYDQNMLDR
+108 VYSQEKYEKSMLDR

-153 IELSNDIGTKTYKI
+153 IELSNDNGTKTYKI

-196 EVLNDGARELGLNS
+196 EVLNEGARELGLNK
-210 KVAQL
+210 KVAEL

-226 VDVEGAQ
+226 VDVEGTEKY
-233 NYDLFSSDYDDMI
+233 NMFTSDYDNLI
-246 ETVNTRIKS
+246 ETVNTRVKS
-255 TLSEEISDQYDQL
+255 MLSEEMSDQYDQL

-288 EYKRNLDSFN
+288 EYKHNLDSFN
-298 SQISEGKVKLAQA
+298 SQISQGKIKLAEA
-311 RIQFYEQKKVYLKKA
+311 RIQFYEQKKIYLKKA
-326 SQVTQASQ
+326 AQVSNVTQ

-343 DQEIKTLQNSIKD
+343 DQEIKVLHDSIKD
-356 TLGSIKDKESAEDAY
+356 TLRNIKDKDSAQDAF
-371 TKILTE
+371 TKILNDL
-377 MNESLG
+377 NENLNN
-383 QFNQKLQGVGQL
+383 FNNKLQGVGQL

-431 LQLNS
+431 VQLNA
-436 AKEQLDQA
+436 AKEQLDAA
-444 KAQIEQAESQ
+444 KAQIDQAQQQ
-454 LSQIPKGTLYSL
+454 LNRIPKGVLYSL
-466 TKSEN
+466 TKNEN
-471 VGIATYESYKQ
+471 VGIVSYESYKQ
-482 AIASIAQVFPLIFFL
+482 AIASIADVFPLIFFL

-512 EQRGYCGTLRA
+512 EQRSYCGTLRA

-528 KDIIM
+528 QDIIM

-540 LATFFACILGILVG
+540 LATFFACILGILAG
-554 NQAFPRIIYF
+554 NQVFPRIIYF
-564 LFTYLMYGIN
+564 LFTYLMYGMN
-574 QSAVLVQKWSISLVT
+574 QSTVLVQKWSISLMTV
-589 ILISVGVTLLATLS
+589 LISVGVTLLATLS

-628 LMERIPF
+628 LMERMPF

-671 IMLGFGVKNSC
+671 IMLGFGVKNSV
-682 SEIIPS
+682 SDIIPS
-688 QYVEVYK
+688 QYEEVYK
-695 YDALIKLNTNVED
+695 YDALIKLNSNVED
-708 TKKIENKIKR
+708 TKKVENKIKR
-718 LEGIHNL
+718 IEGVHNL
-725 TSAMRQNITVL
+725 TGAYRQNVTVL

-744 TMIVYDNADEIKN
+744 TMVVYDNADEIKN
-757 FIHFKDYKTKK
+757 FINFNDYKTKK
-768 KIILNDEGV
+768 KIILSDDGV

-783 AEKLNVKKGETL
+783 AEKLGVKKGENM
-795 TFSLNNSK
+795 TFSYDNTK

-808 ADIVEH
+808 SNIVQQ
-814 YVNHQVYMSKTF
+814 YVSHQVYMSKTF
-826 YENLTGMKSSAS
+826 YENLTGTKSSAS

-846 KKSNINALKNYLDHH
+846 KKSNIKTLKNYLDHH
-861 DIGSMERLT
+861 NIGSMERLT
-870 ATLDE
+870 ASLDE

-943 IGASLGMFFGYF
+943 IGASIGMFFGYF

-991 IVINLAM
+991 IIINLAM
-998 RHILDQVNMV
+998 RHILDQVDMV

>member
-1 MVKKK
+1 
-6 FYWKTVFKNISQS
+6 
-19 KGRFFSIFMIIFLG
+19 
-33 AAVFSG
+33 
-39 LRNTPYTMASSV
+39 
-51 DTYLNN
+51 
-57 HNYADLTYIATL
+57 
-69 GFSDEDVAKVRS
+69 
-81 LKGVKKVVPCYQF
+81 
-94 DALFSHKDGKSGVT
+94 
-108 VYSQDHYDQNMLDR
+108 
-122 PELLKGRYPKKENE
+122 
-136 CIIDVNLGKY
+136 
-146 NYKLGHT
+146 
-153 IELSNDIGTKTYKI
+153 
-167 VGIVNDP
+167 
-174 RYISNVDR
+174 
-182 GTNTLGDG
+182 
-190 TNSGFV
+190 
-196 EVLNDGARELGLNS
+196 
-210 KVAQL
+210 
-215 RNNDHLYTSLL
+215 
-226 VDVEGAQ
+226 
-233 NYDLFSSDYDDMI
+233 
-246 ETVNTRIKS
+246 
-255 TLSEEISDQYDQL
+255 YDQL

-431 LQLNS
+431 VQLNT

-528 KDIIM
+528 KDVIM
-533 QYIVYAF
+533 QYIIYAF

-695 YDALIKLNTNVED
+695 YDALIKLNSNVED

-783 AEKLNVKKGETL
+783 AEKLNVKKGETF

-922 LGFRRKEYCD
+922 LGFHRKEYCD

-991 IVINLAM
+991 IIINLAM

>member
-1 MVKKK
+1 
-6 FYWKTVFKNISQS
+6 
-19 KGRFFSIFMIIFLG
+19 MIIFLG

-39 LRNTPYTMASSV
+39 LRNTPYTMAASA
-51 DTYLNN
+51 DAYLNS

-69 GFSDEDVAKVRS
+69 GFSDEDVTKVRK

-94 DALFSHKDGKSGVT
+94 DALFAHKDGKSGVT
-108 VYSQDHYDQNMLDR
+108 VYSQEKYEKSMLDR

-146 NYKLGHT
+146 NYKMGHT
-153 IELSNDIGTKTYKI
+153 IELSNDNGTKTYKI

-196 EVLNDGARELGLNS
+196 EVLNEGARELGLNK
-210 KVAQL
+210 KVAEL

-226 VDVEGAQ
+226 VDVEGTEKY
-233 NYDLFSSDYDDMI
+233 NMFTSDYDNLI
-246 ETVNTRIKS
+246 ETVNTRVKS
-255 TLSEEISDQYDQL
+255 TLSEEMSDQYDQL
-268 TGDMQSQLDDA
+268 TGNMQSQLDDA
-279 KKQYEEGYQ
+279 KRQYEEGYQ

-298 SQISEGKVKLAQA
+298 SQISQGKIKLAEA
-311 RIQFYEQKKVYLKKA
+311 RIQFYEQKKIYLKKA
-326 SQVTQASQ
+326 AQVSNATQ

-343 DQEIKTLQNSIKD
+343 DQEIKVLHDSIKD
-356 TLGSIKDKESAEDAY
+356 TLGNIKDKDSAQDAFK
-371 TKILTE
+371 KILNDL
-377 MNESLG
+377 NENLNN
-383 QFNQKLQGVGQL
+383 FNNKLQGVGQL

-407 QLDEAEAELNIQQ
+407 KLDEAEAELNIQQ

-431 LQLNS
+431 VQLDA
-436 AKEQLDQA
+436 AKEQLDGA
-444 KAQIEQAESQ
+444 KAQIDQAQQQ
-454 LSQIPKGTLYSL
+454 LNQIPKGVLYSL
-466 TKSEN
+466 TKNEN
-471 VGIATYESYKQ
+471 VGIASYESYKQ
-482 AIASIAQVFPLIFFL
+482 AIASIAEVFPLIFFL

-512 EQRGYCGTLRA
+512 EQRSYCGTLRA

-528 KDIIM
+528 QDVIM

-540 LATFFACILGILVG
+540 LATFFACILGILAG
-554 NQAFPRIIYF
+554 NQVFPRIIYF
-564 LFTYLMYGIN
+564 LFKYLMYGMN
-574 QSAVLVQKWSISLVT
+574 QSTVLVQKWSISLVT
-589 ILISVGVTLLATLS
+589 VLISVGVTLLATLS

-682 SEIIPS
+682 SKIIPS

-695 YDALIKLNTNVED
+695 YDALIKLNSNIEDIKKVEN
-708 TKKIENKIKR
+708 EIKR
-718 LEGIHNL
+718 IEGVHNL
-725 TSAMRQNITVL
+725 TGAYRQNVTVL

-744 TMIVYDNADEIKN
+744 TMIVYDNADEIKS
-757 FIHFKDYKTKK
+757 FINFKDYKTKK
-768 KIILNDEGV
+768 KIILSDDGV

-783 AEKLNVKKGETL
+783 AEKLGVKKGENM
-795 TFSLNNSK
+795 TFSYDNTK

-808 ADIVEH
+808 SNIVEH

-846 KKSNINALKNYLDHH
+846 KKSNIKTLKNYLDHH

-943 IGASLGMFFGYF
+943 IGASFGMFFGYF

-991 IVINLAM
+991 IIINLAM
-998 RHILDQVNMV
+998 RHILDQVDMV

>member
-1 MVKKK
+1 
-6 FYWKTVFKNISQS
+6 
-19 KGRFFSIFMIIFLG
+19 MIIFLG

-39 LRNTPYTMASSV
+39 LRNTPYTMAASA
-51 DTYLNN
+51 DAYLNS

-69 GFSDEDVAKVRS
+69 GFSDEDVAKVRK

-94 DALFSHKDGKSGVT
+94 DALFAHKDGKSGVT
-108 VYSQDHYDQNMLDR
+108 VYSQEKYEKSMLDR
-122 PELLKGRYPKKENE
+122 PELLKGCYPKKENE

-153 IELSNDIGTKTYKI
+153 IELSNDNGTKTYKI

-182 GTNTLGDG
+182 GSNTLGDG

-196 EVLNDGARELGLNS
+196 EVLNEGARELGLNK
-210 KVAQL
+210 KVAEL

-226 VDVEGAQ
+226 VDVEGTEKY
-233 NYDLFSSDYDDMI
+233 NMFTSDYDNLI
-246 ETVNTRIKS
+246 ETVNTRVKS
-255 TLSEEISDQYDQL
+255 MLSEEMSDQYDQL

-298 SQISEGKVKLAQA
+298 SQISQGKIKLAEA
-311 RIQFYEQKKVYLKKA
+311 RIQFYEQKKIYLKKA
-326 SQVTQASQ
+326 AQVSNATQ

-343 DQEIKTLQNSIKD
+343 DQEIKVLHDSIKD
-356 TLGSIKDKESAEDAY
+356 TLGNIKDKDSAQDAF
-371 TKILTE
+371 TKILNDL
-377 MNESLG
+377 NENLNN
-383 QFNQKLQGVGQL
+383 FNNKLQGVGQL

-431 LQLNS
+431 VQLNA
-436 AKEQLDQA
+436 AKEQLDAAKTQIDQA
-444 KAQIEQAESQ
+444 QQQ
-454 LSQIPKGTLYSL
+454 LNQIPKGVLYSL
-466 TKSEN
+466 TKNEN
-471 VGIATYESYKQ
+471 VGIASYESYKQ
-482 AIASIAQVFPLIFFL
+482 AIASIADVFPLIFFL

-512 EQRGYCGTLRA
+512 EQRSYCGTLRA

-528 KDIIM
+528 QDVIM

-540 LATFFACILGILVG
+540 LATFFACILGILAG
-554 NQAFPRIIYF
+554 NQVFPRIIYF
-564 LFTYLMYGIN
+564 LFTYLMYGMN
-574 QSAVLVQKWSISLVT
+574 QSTVLVQKWSISLMTV
-589 ILISVGVTLLATLS
+589 LISVGVTLLATLS

-628 LMERIPF
+628 LMERMPF

-671 IMLGFGVKNSC
+671 IMLGFGVKNSV
-682 SEIIPS
+682 SDIIPS
-688 QYVEVYK
+688 QYEEVYK
-695 YDALIKLNTNVED
+695 YDALIKLNSNVED
-708 TKKIENKIKR
+708 TKKVENKIKR
-718 LEGIHNL
+718 IEGVHNL
-725 TSAMRQNITVL
+725 TGAYRQNVTVL

-757 FIHFKDYKTKK
+757 FINFNDYKTKK
-768 KIILNDEGV
+768 KIILSDDGV

-783 AEKLNVKKGETL
+783 AEKLGVKKGENM
-795 TFSLNNSK
+795 TFFYDNTK

-808 ADIVEH
+808 SNIVQQ
-814 YVNHQVYMSKTF
+814 YVSHQVYMSKTF

-846 KKSNINALKNYLDHH
+846 KKSNIKTLKNYLDHH
-861 DIGSMERLT
+861 NIGSMERLT
-870 ATLDE
+870 ASLDE

-991 IVINLAM
+991 IIINLAM
-998 RHILDQVNMV
+998 RHILDQVDMV

>member
-1 MVKKK
+1 
-6 FYWKTVFKNISQS
+6 
-19 KGRFFSIFMIIFLG
+19 MIIFLG

-39 LRNTPYTMASSV
+39 LRNTPYTMAASA
-51 DTYLNN
+51 DAYLNS

-69 GFSDEDVAKVRS
+69 GFSDEDVAKVRK

-94 DALFSHKDGKSGVT
+94 DALFAHKDGKSGVT
-108 VYSQDHYDQNMLDR
+108 VYSQEKYEKSMLDR

-153 IELSNDIGTKTYKI
+153 IELSNDNGTKTYKI

-196 EVLNDGARELGLNS
+196 EVLNEGARELGLN
-210 KVAQL
+210 KRVAEL

-226 VDVEGAQ
+226 VDVEGTEKY
-233 NYDLFSSDYDDMI
+233 NMFTSDYDNLI
-246 ETVNTRIKS
+246 ETVNTRVKS
-255 TLSEEISDQYDQL
+255 MLSEEMSDQYDQL

-288 EYKRNLDSFN
+288 EYKHNLDSFN
-298 SQISEGKVKLAQA
+298 SQISQGKIKLAEA
-311 RIQFYEQKKVYLKKA
+311 RIQFYEQKKIYLKKA
-326 SQVTQASQ
+326 AQVSNATQ

-343 DQEIKTLQNSIKD
+343 DQEIKVLHDSIKD
-356 TLGSIKDKESAEDAY
+356 TLRNIKDKDSAQDAF
-371 TKILTE
+371 TKILNDL
-377 MNESLG
+377 NENLNN
-383 QFNQKLQGVGQL
+383 FNNKLQGVGQL

-431 LQLNS
+431 VQLNA
-436 AKEQLDQA
+436 AKEQLDAA
-444 KAQIEQAESQ
+444 KAQIDQAQQQ
-454 LSQIPKGTLYSL
+454 LNRIPKGVLYSL
-466 TKSEN
+466 TKNEN
-471 VGIATYESYKQ
+471 VGIVSYESYKQ
-482 AIASIAQVFPLIFFL
+482 AIASIADVFPLIFFL

-512 EQRGYCGTLRA
+512 EQRSYCGTLRA

-528 KDIIM
+528 QDIIM

-540 LATFFACILGILVG
+540 LATFFACILGILAG
-554 NQAFPRIIYF
+554 NQVFPRIIYF
-564 LFTYLMYGIN
+564 LFTYLMYGMN
-574 QSAVLVQKWSISLVT
+574 QSTVLVQKWSISLMTV
-589 ILISVGVTLLATLS
+589 LISVGVTLLATLS

-628 LMERIPF
+628 LMERMPF

-671 IMLGFGVKNSC
+671 IMLGFGVKNSV
-682 SEIIPS
+682 SDIIPS
-688 QYVEVYK
+688 QYEEVYK
-695 YDALIKLNTNVED
+695 YDALIKLNSNVED
-708 TKKIENKIKR
+708 TKKVENKIKR
-718 LEGIHNL
+718 IEGVHNL
-725 TSAMRQNITVL
+725 TGAYRQNVTVF

-744 TMIVYDNADEIKN
+744 TMVVYDNADEIKN
-757 FIHFKDYKTKK
+757 FINFNDYKTKK
-768 KIILNDEGV
+768 KIILSDDGV

-783 AEKLNVKKGETL
+783 AEKLGVKKGENM
-795 TFSLNNSK
+795 TFSYDNTK

-808 ADIVEH
+808 SNIVQQ
-814 YVNHQVYMSKTF
+814 YISHQVYMSKTF
-826 YENLTGMKSSAS
+826 YENLTGTKSSAS

-846 KKSNINALKNYLDHH
+846 KKSNIKTLKNYLDHH
-861 DIGSMERLT
+861 NIGSMERLT
-870 ATLDE
+870 ASLDE

-943 IGASLGMFFGYF
+943 IGASIGMFFGYF

-991 IVINLAM
+991 IIINLAM
-998 RHILDQVNMV
+998 RHILDQVDMV

>member
-1 MVKKK
+1 
-6 FYWKTVFKNISQS
+6 
-19 KGRFFSIFMIIFLG
+19 MIIFLG

-39 LRNTPYTMASSV
+39 LRNTPYTMAASA
-51 DTYLNN
+51 DAYLNS

-69 GFSDEDVAKVRS
+69 GFSDEDVAKVRK

-94 DALFSHKDGKSGVT
+94 DALFAHKDGKSGVT
-108 VYSQDHYDQNMLDR
+108 VYSQEKYEKSMLDR

-153 IELSNDIGTKTYKI
+153 IELSNDNGTKTYKI

-196 EVLNDGARELGLNS
+196 EVLNEGARELGLNK
-210 KVAQL
+210 KVAEL

-226 VDVEGAQ
+226 VDVEGTEKY
-233 NYDLFSSDYDDMI
+233 NMFTSDYDNLI
-246 ETVNTRIKS
+246 ETVNTRVKS
-255 TLSEEISDQYDQL
+255 MLSEEMSDQYDQL

-288 EYKRNLDSFN
+288 EYKHNLDSFN
-298 SQISEGKVKLAQA
+298 SQISQGKIKLAEA
-311 RIQFYEQKKVYLKKA
+311 RIQFYEQKKIYLKKA
-326 SQVTQASQ
+326 AQVSNATQ

-343 DQEIKTLQNSIKD
+343 DQEIKVLHDSIKD
-356 TLGSIKDKESAEDAY
+356 TLRNIKDKDSAQDAF
-371 TKILTE
+371 TKILNDL
-377 MNESLG
+377 NENLNN
-383 QFNQKLQGVGQL
+383 FNNKLQGVGQL

-431 LQLNS
+431 VQLNA
-436 AKEQLDQA
+436 AKEQLDAA
-444 KAQIEQAESQ
+444 KAQIDQAQQQ
-454 LSQIPKGTLYSL
+454 LNRIPKGVLYSL
-466 TKSEN
+466 TKNEN
-471 VGIATYESYKQ
+471 VGIVSYESYKQ
-482 AIASIAQVFPLIFFL
+482 AIASIADVFPLIFFL

-512 EQRGYCGTLRA
+512 EQRSYCGTLRA

-528 KDIIM
+528 QDIIM

-540 LATFFACILGILVG
+540 LATFFACILGILAG
-554 NQAFPRIIYF
+554 NQVFPRIIYF
-564 LFTYLMYGIN
+564 LFTYLMYGMN
-574 QSAVLVQKWSISLVT
+574 QSTVLVQKWSISLMT
-589 ILISVGVTLLATLS
+589 FLISVGVTLLATLS

-628 LMERIPF
+628 LMERMPF

-671 IMLGFGVKNSC
+671 IMLGFGVKNSV
-682 SEIIPS
+682 SDIIPS
-688 QYVEVYK
+688 QYEEVYK
-695 YDALIKLNTNVED
+695 YDALIKLNSNVED
-708 TKKIENKIKR
+708 TKKVENKIKR
-718 LEGIHNL
+718 IEGVHNL
-725 TSAMRQNITVL
+725 TGAYRQNVTVF

-757 FIHFKDYKTKK
+757 FINFNDYKTKK
-768 KIILNDEGV
+768 KIILSDDGV

-783 AEKLNVKKGETL
+783 AEKLGVKKGENM
-795 TFSLNNSK
+795 TFSYDNTK

-808 ADIVEH
+808 SNIVQQ
-814 YVNHQVYMSKTF
+814 YVSHQVYMSKTF
-826 YENLTGMKSSAS
+826 YENLTGTKSSAS

-846 KKSNINALKNYLDHH
+846 KKSNIKTLKNYLDHH
-861 DIGSMERLT
+861 NIGSMERLT
-870 ATLDE
+870 ASLDE

-943 IGASLGMFFGYF
+943 IGASFGMFFGYF

-991 IVINLAM
+991 IIINLAM
-998 RHILDQVNMV
+998 RHILDQVDMV

>member
-1 MVKKK
+1 
-6 FYWKTVFKNISQS
+6 
-19 KGRFFSIFMIIFLG
+19 MIIFLG

-39 LRNTPYTMASSV
+39 LRNTPYTMAASA
-51 DTYLNN
+51 DAYLNS

-69 GFSDEDVAKVRS
+69 GFSDEDVAKVRK
-81 LKGVKKVVPCYQF
+81 LKGIKKVVPCYQF
-94 DALFSHKDGKSGVT
+94 DALFAHKDGKSGVT
-108 VYSQDHYDQNMLDR
+108 VYSQEKYEKSMLDR

-153 IELSNDIGTKTYKI
+153 IELSNDNGTKTYKI

-196 EVLNDGARELGLNS
+196 EVLNEGARELGLNK
-210 KVAQL
+210 KVAEL

-226 VDVEGAQ
+226 VDVEGTEKY
-233 NYDLFSSDYDDMI
+233 NMFTSDYDNLI
-246 ETVNTRIKS
+246 ETVNTRVKS
-255 TLSEEISDQYDQL
+255 MLSEEMSDQYDQL

-298 SQISEGKVKLAQA
+298 SQISQGKIKLAEA
-311 RIQFYEQKKVYLKKA
+311 RIQFYEQKKIYLKKA
-326 SQVTQASQ
+326 AQVSNATQ

-343 DQEIKTLQNSIKD
+343 DQEIKVLHDSIKD
-356 TLGSIKDKESAEDAY
+356 TLGNIKDKDSAQDAFK
-371 TKILTE
+371 KILNDL
-377 MNESLG
+377 NENLNN
-383 QFNQKLQGVGQL
+383 FNNKLQGVGQL

-431 LQLNS
+431 VQLNA
-436 AKEQLDQA
+436 AKEQLDAAKTQIDQA
-444 KAQIEQAESQ
+444 QQQ
-454 LSQIPKGTLYSL
+454 LNQIPKGVLYSL
-466 TKSEN
+466 TKNEN
-471 VGIATYESYKQ
+471 VGIASYESYKQ
-482 AIASIAQVFPLIFFL
+482 AIASIADVFPLIFFL

-512 EQRGYCGTLRA
+512 EQRSYCGTLRA

-528 KDIIM
+528 QDVIM

-540 LATFFACILGILVG
+540 LATFFACILGILAG
-554 NQAFPRIIYF
+554 NQVFPRIIYF
-564 LFTYLMYGIN
+564 LFTYLMYGMN
-574 QSAVLVQKWSISLVT
+574 QSTVLVQKWSISLMTV
-589 ILISVGVTLLATLS
+589 LISVGVTLLATLS

-628 LMERIPF
+628 LMERMPF

-671 IMLGFGVKNSC
+671 IMLGFGVKNSV
-682 SEIIPS
+682 SDIIPS
-688 QYVEVYK
+688 QYEEVYK
-695 YDALIKLNTNVED
+695 YDALIKLNSNVED
-708 TKKIENKIKR
+708 TKKVENKIKR
-718 LEGIHNL
+718 IEGVHNL
-725 TSAMRQNITVL
+725 TGAYRQNVTVL

-744 TMIVYDNADEIKN
+744 TMIVYDNADKIKN
-757 FIHFKDYKTKK
+757 FINFNDYKTKK
-768 KIILNDEGV
+768 KIILSDDGV

-783 AEKLNVKKGETL
+783 AEKLGVKKGENM
-795 TFSLNNSK
+795 TFSYDNTK

-808 ADIVEH
+808 SNIVQQ
-814 YVNHQVYMSKTF
+814 YVSHQVYMSKTF

-846 KKSNINALKNYLDHH
+846 KKSNIKTLKNYLDHH
-861 DIGSMERLT
+861 NIGSMERLT
-870 ATLDE
+870 ASLDE

-943 IGASLGMFFGYF
+943 IGASFGMFFGYF

-960 VLTVEMDNM
+960 ILTVEMDNM

-991 IVINLAM
+991 IIINLAM
-998 RHILDQVNMV
+998 RHILDQVDMV

>member
-1 MVKKK
+1 
-6 FYWKTVFKNISQS
+6 
-19 KGRFFSIFMIIFLG
+19 MIIFLG

-39 LRNTPYTMASSV
+39 LRNTPYTMAASA
-51 DTYLNN
+51 DAYLNS

-69 GFSDEDVAKVRS
+69 GFSDEDVAKVRK
-81 LKGVKKVVPCYQF
+81 LKGIKKVVPYYQF
-94 DALFSHKDGKSGVT
+94 DALFAHKDGKSGVT
-108 VYSQDHYDQNMLDR
+108 VYSQEKYEKSMLDR

-153 IELSNDIGTKTYKI
+153 IELSNDNGTKTYKI

-196 EVLNDGARELGLNS
+196 EVLNEGARELGLNK
-210 KVAQL
+210 KVAEL

-226 VDVEGAQ
+226 VDVEGTEKY
-233 NYDLFSSDYDDMI
+233 NMFTSDYDNLI
-246 ETVNTRIKS
+246 ETVNTRVKS
-255 TLSEEISDQYDQL
+255 MLSEEMSDQYDQL

-298 SQISEGKVKLAQA
+298 SQISQGKIKLAEA
-311 RIQFYEQKKVYLKKA
+311 RIQFYEQKKIYLKKA
-326 SQVTQASQ
+326 AQVSNATQ

-343 DQEIKTLQNSIKD
+343 DQEIKVLHDSIKD
-356 TLGSIKDKESAEDAY
+356 TLGNIKDKDSAQDAF
-371 TKILTE
+371 TKILNDL
-377 MNESLG
+377 NENLNN
-383 QFNQKLQGVGQL
+383 FNNKLQGVGQL

-431 LQLNS
+431 VQLNA
-436 AKEQLDQA
+436 AKEQLDAAKTQIDQA
-444 KAQIEQAESQ
+444 QQQ
-454 LSQIPKGTLYSL
+454 LNQIPKGVLYSL
-466 TKSEN
+466 TKNEN
-471 VGIATYESYKQ
+471 VGIASYESYKQ
-482 AIASIAQVFPLIFFL
+482 AIASIADVFPLIFFL

-512 EQRGYCGTLRA
+512 EQRSYCGTLRA

-528 KDIIM
+528 QDVIM

-540 LATFFACILGILVG
+540 LATFFACILGILAG
-554 NQAFPRIIYF
+554 NQVFPRIIYF
-564 LFTYLMYGIN
+564 LFTYLMYGMN
-574 QSAVLVQKWSISLVT
+574 QSTVLVQKWSISLMTV
-589 ILISVGVTLLATLS
+589 LISVGVTLLATLS

-628 LMERIPF
+628 LMERMPF

-671 IMLGFGVKNSC
+671 IMLGFGVKNSV
-682 SEIIPS
+682 SDIIPS
-688 QYVEVYK
+688 QYEEVYK
-695 YDALIKLNTNVED
+695 YDALIKLNSNVED
-708 TKKIENKIKR
+708 TKKVENKIKR
-718 LEGIHNL
+718 IEGVHNL
-725 TSAMRQNITVL
+725 TGAYRQNVTVL

-757 FIHFKDYKTKK
+757 FINFNDYKTKK
-768 KIILNDEGV
+768 KIILSDDGV

-783 AEKLNVKKGETL
+783 AEKLGVKKGENM
-795 TFSLNNSK
+795 TFSYDNTK

-808 ADIVEH
+808 SNIVQQ
-814 YVNHQVYMSKTF
+814 YVSHQVYMSKTF

-846 KKSNINALKNYLDHH
+846 KKSNIKTLKNYLDHH
-861 DIGSMERLT
+861 NIGSMERLT
-870 ATLDE
+870 ASLDE

-943 IGASLGMFFGYF
+943 IGASFGMFFGYF

-991 IVINLAM
+991 IIINLVM
-998 RHILDQVNMV
+998 RHILDQVDMV

>member
-1 MVKKK
+1 M
-6 FYWKTVFKNISQS
+6 
-19 KGRFFSIFMIIFLG
+19 
-33 AAVFSG
+33 
-39 LRNTPYTMASSV
+39 
-51 DTYLNN
+51 
-57 HNYADLTYIATL
+57 
-69 GFSDEDVAKVRS
+69 
-81 LKGVKKVVPCYQF
+81 
-94 DALFSHKDGKSGVT
+94 
-108 VYSQDHYDQNMLDR
+108 
-122 PELLKGRYPKKENE
+122 
-136 CIIDVNLGKY
+136 
-146 NYKLGHT
+146 
-153 IELSNDIGTKTYKI
+153 
-167 VGIVNDP
+167 
-174 RYISNVDR
+174 
-182 GTNTLGDG
+182 
-190 TNSGFV
+190 
-196 EVLNDGARELGLNS
+196 
-210 KVAQL
+210 
-215 RNNDHLYTSLL
+215 
-226 VDVEGAQ
+226 
-233 NYDLFSSDYDDMI
+233 
-246 ETVNTRIKS
+246 
-255 TLSEEISDQYDQL
+255 
-268 TGDMQSQLDDA
+268 
-279 KKQYEEGYQ
+279 
-288 EYKRNLDSFN
+288 
-298 SQISEGKVKLAQA
+298 KLAQA

-326 SQVTQASQ
+326 SQITQASQ

-991 IVINLAM
+991 IIINLAM

>member
-1 MVKKK
+1 
-6 FYWKTVFKNISQS
+6 
-19 KGRFFSIFMIIFLG
+19 MIIFLG

-39 LRNTPYTMASSV
+39 LRNTPYTMAASA
-51 DTYLNN
+51 DAYLNS

-69 GFSDEDVAKVRS
+69 GFSDEDVAKVRK

-94 DALFSHKDGKSGVT
+94 DALFAHKDGKSGVT
-108 VYSQDHYDQNMLDR
+108 VYSQEKYEKSMLDR

-153 IELSNDIGTKTYKI
+153 IELSNDNGTKTYKI

-196 EVLNDGARELGLNS
+196 EVLNEGARELGLNK
-210 KVAQL
+210 KVAEL

-226 VDVEGAQ
+226 VDVEGTEKY
-233 NYDLFSSDYDDMI
+233 NMFTSDYDNRI
-246 ETVNTRIKS
+246 ETVNTRVKS
-255 TLSEEISDQYDQL
+255 MLSEEMSDQYDQL

-288 EYKRNLDSFN
+288 EYKHNLDSFN
-298 SQISEGKVKLAQA
+298 SQISQGKIKLAEA
-311 RIQFYEQKKVYLKKA
+311 RIQFYEQKKIYLKKA
-326 SQVTQASQ
+326 AQVSNATQ

-343 DQEIKTLQNSIKD
+343 DQEIMVLHDSIKD
-356 TLGSIKDKESAEDAY
+356 TLGNIKDKDSAQDAF
-371 TKILTE
+371 TKILNDL
-377 MNESLG
+377 NENLNN
-383 QFNQKLQGVGQL
+383 FNNKLQGVGQL

-431 LQLNS
+431 VQLNA
-436 AKEQLDQA
+436 AKEQLDAA
-444 KAQIEQAESQ
+444 KAQIDQAQQQ
-454 LSQIPKGTLYSL
+454 LNRIPKGVLYSL
-466 TKSEN
+466 TKNEN
-471 VGIATYESYKQ
+471 VGIVSYESYKQ
-482 AIASIAQVFPLIFFL
+482 AIASIADVFPLIFFL

-512 EQRGYCGTLRA
+512 EQRSYCGTLRA

-528 KDIIM
+528 QDIIM

-540 LATFFACILGILVG
+540 LATFFACILGILAG
-554 NQAFPRIIYF
+554 NQVFPRIIYF
-564 LFTYLMYGIN
+564 LFTYLMYGMN
-574 QSAVLVQKWSISLVT
+574 QSTVLVQKWSISLMTV
-589 ILISVGVTLLATLS
+589 LISVGVTLLATLS

-628 LMERIPF
+628 LMERMPF

-671 IMLGFGVKNSC
+671 IMLGFGVKNSV
-682 SEIIPS
+682 SDIIPS
-688 QYVEVYK
+688 QYEEVYK
-695 YDALIKLNTNVED
+695 YDALIKLNSNVED
-708 TKKIENKIKR
+708 TKKVENKIKR
-718 LEGIHNL
+718 IEGVHNL
-725 TSAMRQNITVL
+725 TGAYRQNVTVF

-744 TMIVYDNADEIKN
+744 TMVVYDNADEIKN
-757 FIHFKDYKTKK
+757 FINFNDYKTKK
-768 KIILNDEGV
+768 KIILSDDGV

-783 AEKLNVKKGETL
+783 AEKLGVKKGENM
-795 TFSLNNSK
+795 TFSYDNTK

-808 ADIVEH
+808 SNIVQQ
-814 YVNHQVYMSKTF
+814 YVSHQVYMSKTF
-826 YENLTGMKSSAS
+826 YENLTGTKSSAS

-846 KKSNINALKNYLDHH
+846 KKSNIKTLKNYLDHH
-861 DIGSMERLT
+861 NIGSMERLT
-870 ATLDE
+870 ASLDE

-943 IGASLGMFFGYF
+943 IGASIGMFFGYF

-991 IVINLAM
+991 IIINLAM
-998 RHILDQVNMV
+998 RHILDQVDMV

>member
-1 MVKKK
+1 
-6 FYWKTVFKNISQS
+6 
-19 KGRFFSIFMIIFLG
+19 MIIFLG

-39 LRNTPYTMASSV
+39 LRNTPYTMAASA
-51 DTYLNN
+51 DAYLNS

-69 GFSDEDVAKVRS
+69 GFSDEDVAKVRK

-94 DALFSHKDGKSGVT
+94 DALFAHKDGKSGVT
-108 VYSQDHYDQNMLDR
+108 VYSQEKYEKSMLDR

-146 NYKLGHT
+146 NYKLGHI
-153 IELSNDIGTKTYKI
+153 IELSNDNGTKTYKI

-196 EVLNDGARELGLNS
+196 EVLNEGARELGLNK
-210 KVAQL
+210 KVAEL

-226 VDVEGAQ
+226 VDVEGTEKY
-233 NYDLFSSDYDDMI
+233 NMFTSDYDNLI
-246 ETVNTRIKS
+246 ETVNTRVKS
-255 TLSEEISDQYDQL
+255 MLSEEMSDQYDQL

-288 EYKRNLDSFN
+288 EYKHNLDSFN
-298 SQISEGKVKLAQA
+298 SQISQGKIKLAEA
-311 RIQFYEQKKVYLKKA
+311 RIQFYEQKKIYLKKA
-326 SQVTQASQ
+326 AQVSNATQ

-343 DQEIKTLQNSIKD
+343 DQEIKVLHDSIKD
-356 TLGSIKDKESAEDAY
+356 TLRNIKDKDSAQDAF
-371 TKILTE
+371 TKILNDL
-377 MNESLG
+377 NENLNN
-383 QFNQKLQGVGQL
+383 FNNKLQGVGQL

-431 LQLNS
+431 VQLNA
-436 AKEQLDQA
+436 AKEQLDAA
-444 KAQIEQAESQ
+444 KAQIDQAQQQ
-454 LSQIPKGTLYSL
+454 LNRIPKGVLYSL
-466 TKSEN
+466 TKNEN
-471 VGIATYESYKQ
+471 VGIVSYESYKQ
-482 AIASIAQVFPLIFFL
+482 AIASIADVFPLIFFL

-512 EQRGYCGTLRA
+512 EQRSYCGTLRA

-528 KDIIM
+528 QDIIM

-540 LATFFACILGILVG
+540 LATFFACILGILAG
-554 NQAFPRIIYF
+554 NQVFPRIIYF
-564 LFTYLMYGIN
+564 LFTYLMYGMN
-574 QSAVLVQKWSISLVT
+574 QSTVLVQKWSISLMTV
-589 ILISVGVTLLATLS
+589 LISVGVTLLATLS

-628 LMERIPF
+628 LMERMPF

-671 IMLGFGVKNSC
+671 IMLGFGVKNSV
-682 SEIIPS
+682 SDIIPS
-688 QYVEVYK
+688 QYEEVYK
-695 YDALIKLNTNVED
+695 YDALIKLNSNVED
-708 TKKIENKIKR
+708 TKKVENKIKR
-718 LEGIHNL
+718 IEGVHNL
-725 TSAMRQNITVL
+725 TGAYRQNVTVL

-757 FIHFKDYKTKK
+757 FINFNDYKTKK
-768 KIILNDEGV
+768 KIILSDDGV

-783 AEKLNVKKGETL
+783 AEKLGVKKGENM
-795 TFSLNNSK
+795 TFSSDNTK

-808 ADIVEH
+808 SNIVQQ
-814 YVNHQVYMSKTF
+814 YVSHQVYMSKTF
-826 YENLTGMKSSAS
+826 YENLTGTKSSAS

-846 KKSNINALKNYLDHH
+846 KKSNIKTLKNYLDHH
-861 DIGSMERLT
+861 NIGSMERLT
-870 ATLDE
+870 ASLDE

-943 IGASLGMFFGYF
+943 IGASFGMFFGYF

-991 IVINLAM
+991 IIINLAM
-998 RHILDQVNMV
+998 RHILDQVDMV

>member
-1 MVKKK
+1 
-6 FYWKTVFKNISQS
+6 
-19 KGRFFSIFMIIFLG
+19 MIIFLG

-39 LRNTPYTMASSV
+39 LRNTPYTMAASA
-51 DTYLNN
+51 DAYLNS

-69 GFSDEDVAKVRS
+69 GFSDEDVAKVRK

-94 DALFSHKDGKSGVT
+94 DALFAHKDGKSGVT
-108 VYSQDHYDQNMLDR
+108 VYSQEKYEKSMLDR

-153 IELSNDIGTKTYKI
+153 IELSNDNGTKTYKI

-196 EVLNDGARELGLNS
+196 EVLNEGARELGLNK
-210 KVAQL
+210 KVAEL

-226 VDVEGAQ
+226 VDVEGTEKY
-233 NYDLFSSDYDDMI
+233 NMFTSDYDNLI
-246 ETVNTRIKS
+246 ETVNTRVKS
-255 TLSEEISDQYDQL
+255 MLSEEMSDQYDQL

-288 EYKRNLDSFN
+288 EYKHNLDSFN
-298 SQISEGKVKLAQA
+298 SQISQGKIKLAEA
-311 RIQFYEQKKVYLKKA
+311 RIQFYEQKKIYLKKA
-326 SQVTQASQ
+326 AQVSNATQ

-343 DQEIKTLQNSIKD
+343 DQEIKVLHDSIKD
-356 TLGSIKDKESAEDAY
+356 TLRNIKDKDSAQDAF
-371 TKILTE
+371 TKILNDL
-377 MNESLG
+377 NENLNN
-383 QFNQKLQGVGQL
+383 FNNKLQGVGQL

-431 LQLNS
+431 VQLNA
-436 AKEQLDQA
+436 AKEQLDAA
-444 KAQIEQAESQ
+444 KAQIDQAQQQ
-454 LSQIPKGTLYSL
+454 LNRIPKGVLYSL
-466 TKSEN
+466 TKNEN
-471 VGIATYESYKQ
+471 VGIVSYESYKQ
-482 AIASIAQVFPLIFFL
+482 AIASIADVFPLIFFL

-512 EQRGYCGTLRA
+512 EQRSYCGTLRA

-528 KDIIM
+528 QDIIM

-540 LATFFACILGILVG
+540 LATFFACILGILAG
-554 NQAFPRIIYF
+554 NQVFPRIIYF
-564 LFTYLMYGIN
+564 LFTYLMYGMN
-574 QSAVLVQKWSISLVT
+574 QSTVLVQKWSISLMTV
-589 ILISVGVTLLATLS
+589 LISVGVTLLATLS

-628 LMERIPF
+628 LMERMPF

-671 IMLGFGVKNSC
+671 IMLGFGVKNSV
-682 SEIIPS
+682 SDIIPS
-688 QYVEVYK
+688 QYEEVYK
-695 YDALIKLNTNVED
+695 YDALIKLNSNVED
-708 TKKIENKIKR
+708 TKKVENKIKR
-718 LEGIHNL
+718 IEGVHNL
-725 TSAMRQNITVL
+725 TGAYRQNVTVL

-744 TMIVYDNADEIKN
+744 TMVVYDNADEIKN
-757 FIHFKDYKTKK
+757 FINFNDYKTKK
-768 KIILNDEGV
+768 KIILSDDGV

-783 AEKLNVKKGETL
+783 AEKLGVKKGENM
-795 TFSLNNSK
+795 TFSYDNTK
-803 YTVKV
+803 YTVNV
-808 ADIVEH
+808 SNIVQQ
-814 YVNHQVYMSKTF
+814 YVSHQGYMSKTF
-826 YENLTGMKSSAS
+826 YENLTGTKSSAS
-838 ILYVDMNT
+838 SLYVDMNT
-846 KKSNINALKNYLDHH
+846 KKSNIKTLKNYLDHH
-861 DIGSMERLT
+861 NIGSMERLT
-870 ATLDE
+870 ASLDE

-943 IGASLGMFFGYF
+943 IGASIGMFFGYF

-991 IVINLAM
+991 IIINLAM
-998 RHILDQVNMV
+998 RHILDQVDMV

>member
-1 MVKKK
+1 
-6 FYWKTVFKNISQS
+6 
-19 KGRFFSIFMIIFLG
+19 MIIFLG

-39 LRNTPYTMASSV
+39 LRNTPYTMAASA
-51 DTYLNN
+51 DAYLNS

-69 GFSDEDVAKVRS
+69 GFSDEDVAKVRK

-94 DALFSHKDGKSGVT
+94 DALFAHKDGKSGVT
-108 VYSQDHYDQNMLDR
+108 VYSQEKYEKSMLDR

-153 IELSNDIGTKTYKI
+153 IELSNDNGTKTYKI

-196 EVLNDGARELGLNS
+196 EVLNEGARELGLNK
-210 KVAQL
+210 KVAEL

-226 VDVEGAQ
+226 VDVEGTEKY
-233 NYDLFSSDYDDMI
+233 NMFTSDYDNLI
-246 ETVNTRIKS
+246 ETVNTRVKS
-255 TLSEEISDQYDQL
+255 TLSEEMSDQYDQL
-268 TGDMQSQLDDA
+268 TGDMQLQLDDA

-298 SQISEGKVKLAQA
+298 SQISQGKIKLAEA
-311 RIQFYEQKKVYLKKA
+311 RIQFYEQKKIYLKKA
-326 SQVTQASQ
+326 DQVSNATQ

-343 DQEIKTLQNSIKD
+343 DKEIKALHDSIKD
-356 TLGSIKDKESAEDAY
+356 TLGNIKDKDSAQDAF
-371 TKILTE
+371 TKILNDL
-377 MNESLG
+377 NENLNN
-383 QFNQKLQGVGQL
+383 FNNKLQGVGQL

-431 LQLNS
+431 VQLNA
-436 AKEQLDQA
+436 AKEQLDAAKTQIDQA
-444 KAQIEQAESQ
+444 QQQ
-454 LSQIPKGTLYSL
+454 LNQIPKGVLYSL
-466 TKSEN
+466 TKNEN
-471 VGIATYESYKQ
+471 VGIASYESYKQ
-482 AIASIAQVFPLIFFL
+482 AIASIADVFPLIFFL

-512 EQRGYCGTLRA
+512 EQRSYCGTLRA

-528 KDIIM
+528 QDVIM

-540 LATFFACILGILVG
+540 LATFFACILGILAG
-554 NQAFPRIIYF
+554 NQVFPRIIYF
-564 LFTYLMYGIN
+564 LFTYLMYGMN
-574 QSAVLVQKWSISLVT
+574 QSTVLVQKWSISLMTV
-589 ILISVGVTLLATLS
+589 LISVGVTLLATLS

-628 LMERIPF
+628 LMERIHF

-671 IMLGFGVKNSC
+671 IMLGFGVKNSV
-682 SEIIPS
+682 SDIIPS
-688 QYVEVYK
+688 QYEEVYK
-695 YDALIKLNTNVED
+695 YDALIKLNSNVED
-708 TKKIENKIKR
+708 TKKVENKIKR
-718 LEGIHNL
+718 IEGVHNL
-725 TSAMRQNITVL
+725 TGAYRQNVTVL

-757 FIHFKDYKTKK
+757 FINFNDYKTKK
-768 KIILNDEGV
+768 KIILSDDGV

-783 AEKLNVKKGETL
+783 AEKLGVKKGENM
-795 TFSLNNSK
+795 TFSYDNTK

-808 ADIVEH
+808 SNIVQQ
-814 YVNHQVYMSKTF
+814 YVSHQVYMSKTF

-846 KKSNINALKNYLDHH
+846 KKSNIKTLKNYLDHH
-861 DIGSMERLT
+861 NIGSMERLT
-870 ATLDE
+870 ASLDE

-943 IGASLGMFFGYF
+943 IGASFGMFFGYF

-960 VLTVEMDNM
+960 ILTVEMDNM
-969 LFIRTMPLYIYLI
+969 LFIRTMPLDIYLI

-991 IVINLAM
+991 IIINLAM

>member
-1 MVKKK
+1 
-6 FYWKTVFKNISQS
+6 
-19 KGRFFSIFMIIFLG
+19 MIIFLG

-39 LRNTPYTMASSV
+39 LRNTPYTMAASA
-51 DTYLNN
+51 DAYLNS

-69 GFSDEDVAKVRS
+69 GFSDEDVAKVRK

-94 DALFSHKDGKSGVT
+94 DALFAHKDGKSGVT
-108 VYSQDHYDQNMLDR
+108 VYSQEKYEKSMLDR

-146 NYKLGHT
+146 NYKLGHI
-153 IELSNDIGTKTYKI
+153 IELSNDNGTKTYKI

-196 EVLNDGARELGLNS
+196 EVLNEGARELGLNK
-210 KVAQL
+210 KVAEL

-226 VDVEGAQ
+226 VDVEGTEKY
-233 NYDLFSSDYDDMI
+233 NMFTSDYDNLI
-246 ETVNTRIKS
+246 ETVNTRVKS
-255 TLSEEISDQYDQL
+255 MLSEEMSDQYDQL

-288 EYKRNLDSFN
+288 EYKHNLDSFN
-298 SQISEGKVKLAQA
+298 SQISQGKIKLAEA
-311 RIQFYEQKKVYLKKA
+311 RIQFYEQKKIYLKKA
-326 SQVTQASQ
+326 AQVSNATQ

-343 DQEIKTLQNSIKD
+343 DQEIKVLHDSIKD
-356 TLGSIKDKESAEDAY
+356 TLRNIKDKDSAQDAF
-371 TKILTE
+371 TKILNDL
-377 MNESLG
+377 NENLNN
-383 QFNQKLQGVGQL
+383 FNNKLQGVGQL

-431 LQLNS
+431 VQLNA
-436 AKEQLDQA
+436 AKEQLDAA
-444 KAQIEQAESQ
+444 KAQIDQAQQQ
-454 LSQIPKGTLYSL
+454 LNRIPKGVLYSL
-466 TKSEN
+466 TKNEN
-471 VGIATYESYKQ
+471 VGIVSYESYKQ
-482 AIASIAQVFPLIFFL
+482 AIASIADVFPLIFFL

-512 EQRGYCGTLRA
+512 EQRSYCGTLRA

-528 KDIIM
+528 QDIIM

-540 LATFFACILGILVG
+540 LATFFACILGILAG
-554 NQAFPRIIYF
+554 NQVFPRIIYF
-564 LFTYLMYGIN
+564 LFTYLMYGMN
-574 QSAVLVQKWSISLVT
+574 QSTVLVQKWSISLMTV
-589 ILISVGVTLLATLS
+589 LISVGVTLLATLS

-628 LMERIPF
+628 LMDRMPF

-671 IMLGFGVKNSC
+671 IMLGFGVKNSV
-682 SEIIPS
+682 SDIIPS
-688 QYVEVYK
+688 QYEEVYK
-695 YDALIKLNTNVED
+695 YDALIKLNSNVED
-708 TKKIENKIKR
+708 TKKVENKIKR
-718 LEGIHNL
+718 IEGVHNL
-725 TSAMRQNITVL
+725 TGAYRQNVTVL

-744 TMIVYDNADEIKN
+744 TMVVYDNADEIKN
-757 FIHFKDYKTKK
+757 FINFNDYKTKK
-768 KIILNDEGV
+768 KIILSDDGV

-783 AEKLNVKKGETL
+783 AEKLGVKKGENM
-795 TFSLNNSK
+795 TFSYDNTK

-808 ADIVEH
+808 SNIVQQ
-814 YVNHQVYMSKTF
+814 YVSHQVYMSKTF
-826 YENLTGMKSSAS
+826 YENLTGTKSSAS

-846 KKSNINALKNYLDHH
+846 KKSNIKTLKNYLDHH
-861 DIGSMERLT
+861 NIGSMERLT
-870 ATLDE
+870 ASLDE

-943 IGASLGMFFGYF
+943 IGASIGMFFGYF

-991 IVINLAM
+991 IIINLAM
-998 RHILDQVNMV
+998 RHILDQVDMV

>member
-1 MVKKK
+1 
-6 FYWKTVFKNISQS
+6 
-19 KGRFFSIFMIIFLG
+19 MIIFLG

-39 LRNTPYTMASSV
+39 LRNTPYTMAASA
-51 DTYLNN
+51 DAYLNS

-69 GFSDEDVAKVRS
+69 GFSDEDVAKVRK

-94 DALFSHKDGKSGVT
+94 DALFAHKDGKSGVT
-108 VYSQDHYDQNMLDR
+108 VYSQEKYEKSMLDR

-153 IELSNDIGTKTYKI
+153 IELSNDNGTKTYKI

-196 EVLNDGARELGLNS
+196 EVLNEGARELGLNK
-210 KVAQL
+210 KVAEL

-226 VDVEGAQ
+226 VDVEGTEKY
-233 NYDLFSSDYDDMI
+233 NMFTSDYDNLI
-246 ETVNTRIKS
+246 ETVNTRVKS
-255 TLSEEISDQYDQL
+255 MLSEEMSDQYDQL

-288 EYKRNLDSFN
+288 EYKHNLDSFN
-298 SQISEGKVKLAQA
+298 SQISQGKIKLAEA
-311 RIQFYEQKKVYLKKA
+311 RIQFYEQKKIYLKKA
-326 SQVTQASQ
+326 AQVSNATQ

-343 DQEIKTLQNSIKD
+343 DQEIKVLHDSIKD
-356 TLGSIKDKESAEDAY
+356 TLRNIKDKDSAQDAF
-371 TKILTE
+371 TKILNDL
-377 MNESLG
+377 NENLNN
-383 QFNQKLQGVGQL
+383 FNNKLQGVGQL

-431 LQLNS
+431 VQLNA
-436 AKEQLDQA
+436 AKEQLDAA
-444 KAQIEQAESQ
+444 KAQIDQAQQQ
-454 LSQIPKGTLYSL
+454 LNRIPKGVLYSL
-466 TKSEN
+466 TKNEN
-471 VGIATYESYKQ
+471 VGIVSYESYKQ
-482 AIASIAQVFPLIFFL
+482 AIASIADIFPLIFFL

-512 EQRGYCGTLRA
+512 EQRSYCGTLRA

-528 KDIIM
+528 QDIIM

-540 LATFFACILGILVG
+540 LATFFACILGILAG
-554 NQAFPRIIYF
+554 NQVFPRIIYF
-564 LFTYLMYGIN
+564 LFTYLMYGMN
-574 QSAVLVQKWSISLVT
+574 QSTVLVQKWSISLMTV
-589 ILISVGVTLLATLS
+589 LISVGVTLLATLS

-628 LMERIPF
+628 LMERMPF

-671 IMLGFGVKNSC
+671 IMLGFGVKNSV
-682 SEIIPS
+682 SDIIPS
-688 QYVEVYK
+688 QYEEVYK
-695 YDALIKLNTNVED
+695 YDALIKLNSNVED
-708 TKKIENKIKR
+708 TKKVENKIKR
-718 LEGIHNL
+718 IEGVHNL
-725 TSAMRQNITVL
+725 TGAYRQNVTVL

-744 TMIVYDNADEIKN
+744 TMVVYDNADEIKN
-757 FIHFKDYKTKK
+757 FINFNDYKTKK
-768 KIILNDEGV
+768 KIILSDDGV

-783 AEKLNVKKGETL
+783 AEKLGVKKGENM
-795 TFSLNNSK
+795 TFSYDNTK

-808 ADIVEH
+808 SNIVQQ
-814 YVNHQVYMSKTF
+814 YVSHQVYMSKTF
-826 YENLTGMKSSAS
+826 YENLTGTKSSAS

-846 KKSNINALKNYLDHH
+846 KKSNIKTLKNYLDHH
-861 DIGSMERLT
+861 NIGSMERLT
-870 ATLDE
+870 ASLDE

-943 IGASLGMFFGYF
+943 IGASIGMFFGYF

-991 IVINLAM
+991 IIINLAM
-998 RHILDQVNMV
+998 RHILDQVDMV

>member
-122 PELLKGRYPKKENE
+122 PEIVKGRYPKKEDE

-146 NYKLGHT
+146 NYKIGRT
-153 IELSNDIGTKTYKI
+153 IELSNDNGTKTYKI

-233 NYDLFSSDYDDMI
+233 KYDLFSSDYDDMI

-431 LQLNS
+431 VQLNT

-528 KDIIM
+528 QDVIM

-695 YDALIKLNTNVED
+695 YDALIKLNSNVED

-783 AEKLNVKKGETL
+783 AEKLNVKKGETF

-826 YENLTGMKSSAS
+826 YENLTGMKPSAS

-870 ATLDE
+870 VTLDE

-922 LGFRRKEYCD
+922 LGFHRKEYCD

-991 IVINLAM
+991 IIINLAM

>member
-1 MVKKK
+1 
-6 FYWKTVFKNISQS
+6 
-19 KGRFFSIFMIIFLG
+19 
-33 AAVFSG
+33 
-39 LRNTPYTMASSV
+39 
-51 DTYLNN
+51 
-57 HNYADLTYIATL
+57 
-69 GFSDEDVAKVRS
+69 
-81 LKGVKKVVPCYQF
+81 
-94 DALFSHKDGKSGVT
+94 
-108 VYSQDHYDQNMLDR
+108 
-122 PELLKGRYPKKENE
+122 
-136 CIIDVNLGKY
+136 
-146 NYKLGHT
+146 
-153 IELSNDIGTKTYKI
+153 
-167 VGIVNDP
+167 
-174 RYISNVDR
+174 
-182 GTNTLGDG
+182 
-190 TNSGFV
+190 
-196 EVLNDGARELGLNS
+196 
-210 KVAQL
+210 
-215 RNNDHLYTSLL
+215 
-226 VDVEGAQ
+226 
-233 NYDLFSSDYDDMI
+233 
-246 ETVNTRIKS
+246 
-255 TLSEEISDQYDQL
+255 
-268 TGDMQSQLDDA
+268 
-279 KKQYEEGYQ
+279 
-288 EYKRNLDSFN
+288 
-298 SQISEGKVKLAQA
+298 
-311 RIQFYEQKKVYLKKA
+311 
-326 SQVTQASQ
+326 
-334 QAYNETKKI
+334 
-343 DQEIKTLQNSIKD
+343 
-356 TLGSIKDKESAEDAY
+356 
-371 TKILTE
+371 

-431 LQLNS
+431 LQLNA

-589 ILISVGVTLLATLS
+589 ILISVGVTLLAKLS
-603 VCLQELVSTPS
+603 VCLQELGSTPS

-695 YDALIKLNTNVED
+695 YDALIKLNSNVED

-783 AEKLNVKKGETL
+783 AEKLNVKKGETF
-795 TFSLNNSK
+795 TFFLNNSK

-826 YENLTGMKSSAS
+826 YENLTGMKPSAS

-922 LGFRRKEYCD
+922 LGFHRKEYCD

-991 IVINLAM
+991 IIINLAM

>member
-1 MVKKK
+1 
-6 FYWKTVFKNISQS
+6 
-19 KGRFFSIFMIIFLG
+19 MIIFLG

-39 LRNTPYTMASSV
+39 LRNTPYTMAASA
-51 DTYLNN
+51 DAYLNS

-69 GFSDEDVAKVRS
+69 GFSDEDVAKVRK

-94 DALFSHKDGKSGVT
+94 DALFAHKDGKSGVT
-108 VYSQDHYDQNMLDR
+108 VYSQEKYEKSMLDR

-153 IELSNDIGTKTYKI
+153 IELSNDNGTKTYKI

-196 EVLNDGARELGLNS
+196 EVLNEGARELGLNK
-210 KVAQL
+210 KVAEL

-226 VDVEGAQ
+226 VDVEGTEKY
-233 NYDLFSSDYDDMI
+233 NMFTSDYDNLI
-246 ETVNTRIKS
+246 ETVNTRVKS
-255 TLSEEISDQYDQL
+255 MLSEEMSDQYDQL

-288 EYKRNLDSFN
+288 EYKHNLDSFN
-298 SQISEGKVKLAQA
+298 SQISQGKIKLAEA
-311 RIQFYEQKKVYLKKA
+311 RIQFYEQKKIYLKKA
-326 SQVTQASQ
+326 AQVSNATQ

-343 DQEIKTLQNSIKD
+343 DQEIKVLHDSIKD
-356 TLGSIKDKESAEDAY
+356 TLRNIKDKDSAQDAF
-371 TKILTE
+371 TKILNDL
-377 MNESLG
+377 NENLNN
-383 QFNQKLQGVGQL
+383 FNNKLQGVGQL

-431 LQLNS
+431 VQLNA
-436 AKEQLDQA
+436 AKEQLDAA
-444 KAQIEQAESQ
+444 KAQIDQAQQQ
-454 LSQIPKGTLYSL
+454 LNRIPKGVLYSL
-466 TKSEN
+466 TKNEN
-471 VGIATYESYKQ
+471 VGIVSYESYKQ
-482 AIASIAQVFPLIFFL
+482 AIASIADVFPLIFFL

-512 EQRGYCGTLRA
+512 EQRSYCGTLRA

-528 KDIIM
+528 QDIIM

-540 LATFFACILGILVG
+540 LATFFACILGILAG
-554 NQAFPRIIYF
+554 NQVFPRIIYF
-564 LFTYLMYGIN
+564 LFTYLMYGMN
-574 QSAVLVQKWSISLVT
+574 QSTVLVQKWSISLMTV
-589 ILISVGVTLLATLS
+589 LISVGVTLLATLS

-628 LMERIPF
+628 LMERMPF

-671 IMLGFGVKNSC
+671 IMLGFGVKNSV
-682 SEIIPS
+682 SDIIPS
-688 QYVEVYK
+688 QYEEVYK
-695 YDALIKLNTNVED
+695 YDALIKLNSNVED
-708 TKKIENKIKR
+708 TKKVENKIKR
-718 LEGIHNL
+718 IEGVHNL
-725 TSAMRQNITVL
+725 TGAYRQNVTVL

-744 TMIVYDNADEIKN
+744 TMVVYDNADEIKN
-757 FIHFKDYKTKK
+757 FINFNDYKTKK
-768 KIILNDEGV
+768 KIILSDDGV

-783 AEKLNVKKGETL
+783 AEKLGVKKGENM
-795 TFSLNNSK
+795 TFSYDNTK

-808 ADIVEH
+808 SNIVQQ
-814 YVNHQVYMSKTF
+814 YISHQVYMSKTF
-826 YENLTGMKSSAS
+826 YENLTGTKSSAS

-846 KKSNINALKNYLDHH
+846 KKSNIKTLKNYLDHH
-861 DIGSMERLT
+861 NIGSMERLT
-870 ATLDE
+870 ASLDE

-943 IGASLGMFFGYF
+943 IGASIGMFFGYF

-991 IVINLAM
+991 IIINLAM
-998 RHILDQVNMV
+998 RHILDQVDMV

>member
-1 MVKKK
+1 MVKKR

-39 LRNTPYTMASSV
+39 LRNTPYTMAASA
-51 DTYLNN
+51 DAYLNS

-69 GFSDEDVAKVRS
+69 GFSDEDVAKVRK

-94 DALFSHKDGKSGVT
+94 DALFAHKDGKSGVT
-108 VYSQDHYDQNMLDR
+108 VYSQEKYEKSMLDR

-153 IELSNDIGTKTYKI
+153 IELSNDNGTKTYKI

-196 EVLNDGARELGLNS
+196 EVLNEGARELGLNK
-210 KVAQL
+210 KVAEL

-226 VDVEGAQ
+226 VDVEGTEKY
-233 NYDLFSSDYDDMI
+233 NMFTSDYDNLI
-246 ETVNTRIKS
+246 ETVNTRVKS
-255 TLSEEISDQYDQL
+255 MLSEEMSDQYDQL

-288 EYKRNLDSFN
+288 EYKHNLDSFN
-298 SQISEGKVKLAQA
+298 SQISQGKIKLAEA
-311 RIQFYEQKKVYLKKA
+311 RIQFYEQKKIYLKKA
-326 SQVTQASQ
+326 AQVSNATQ

-343 DQEIKTLQNSIKD
+343 DQEIKVLHDSIKD
-356 TLGSIKDKESAEDAY
+356 TLRNIKDKDSAQDAF
-371 TKILTE
+371 TKILNDL
-377 MNESLG
+377 NENLNN
-383 QFNQKLQGVGQL
+383 FNNKLQGVGQL

-431 LQLNS
+431 VQLNA
-436 AKEQLDQA
+436 AKEQLDAA
-444 KAQIEQAESQ
+444 KAQIDQAQQQ
-454 LSQIPKGTLYSL
+454 LNRIPKGVLYSL
-466 TKSEN
+466 TKNEN
-471 VGIATYESYKQ
+471 VGIVSYESYKQ
-482 AIASIAQVFPLIFFL
+482 AIASIADVFPLIFFL

-512 EQRGYCGTLRA
+512 EQRSYCGTLRA

-528 KDIIM
+528 QDIIM

-540 LATFFACILGILVG
+540 LATFFACILGILAG
-554 NQAFPRIIYF
+554 NQVFPRIIYF
-564 LFTYLMYGIN
+564 LFTYLMYGMN
-574 QSAVLVQKWSISLVT
+574 QSTVLVQKWSISLMT
-589 ILISVGVTLLATLS
+589 FLISVGVTLLATLS

-628 LMERIPF
+628 LMERMPF

-671 IMLGFGVKNSC
+671 IMLGFGVKNSV
-682 SEIIPS
+682 SDIIPS
-688 QYVEVYK
+688 QYEEVYK
-695 YDALIKLNTNVED
+695 YDALIKLNSNVED
-708 TKKIENKIKR
+708 TKKVENKIKR
-718 LEGIHNL
+718 IEGVHNL
-725 TSAMRQNITVL
+725 TGAYRQNVTVL

-744 TMIVYDNADEIKN
+744 TMVVYDNADEIKN
-757 FIHFKDYKTKK
+757 FINFNDYKTKK
-768 KIILNDEGV
+768 KIILSDDGV

-783 AEKLNVKKGETL
+783 AEKLGVKKGENM
-795 TFSLNNSK
+795 TFSYDNTK

-808 ADIVEH
+808 SNIVQQ
-814 YVNHQVYMSKTF
+814 YVSHQVYMSKTF
-826 YENLTGMKSSAS
+826 YENLTGTKSSAS

-846 KKSNINALKNYLDHH
+846 KKSNIKTLKNYLDHH
-861 DIGSMERLT
+861 NIGSMERLT
-870 ATLDE
+870 ASLDE

-943 IGASLGMFFGYF
+943 IGASFGMFFGYF

-991 IVINLAM
+991 IIINLAM
-998 RHILDQVNMV
+998 RHILDQVDMV

>member
-1 MVKKK
+1 
-6 FYWKTVFKNISQS
+6 
-19 KGRFFSIFMIIFLG
+19 MIIFLG

-39 LRNTPYTMASSV
+39 LRNTPYTMAASA
-51 DTYLNN
+51 DAYLNS

-69 GFSDEDVAKVRS
+69 GFSDEDVTKVRK

-94 DALFSHKDGKSGVT
+94 DALFAHKDGKSGVT
-108 VYSQDHYDQNMLDR
+108 VYSQEKYEKSMLDR

-146 NYKLGHT
+146 NYKMGHT
-153 IELSNDIGTKTYKI
+153 IELSNDNGTKTYKI

-196 EVLNDGARELGLNS
+196 EVLNEGARELGLNK
-210 KVAQL
+210 KVAEL

-226 VDVEGAQ
+226 VDVEGTEK
-233 NYDLFSSDYDDMI
+233 YSMFTSDYDNLI
-246 ETVNTRIKS
+246 ETVNTRVKS
-255 TLSEEISDQYDQL
+255 TLSEEMSDQYDQL
-268 TGDMQSQLDDA
+268 TGNMQSQLDDA
-279 KKQYEEGYQ
+279 KRQYEEGYQ

-298 SQISEGKVKLAQA
+298 SQISQGKIKLAEA
-311 RIQFYEQKKVYLKKA
+311 RIQFYEQKKIYLKKA
-326 SQVTQASQ
+326 TQVSNATQ

-343 DQEIKTLQNSIKD
+343 DQEIKALHDSIKD
-356 TLGSIKDKESAEDAY
+356 TLGNIKDKDSAQDAF
-371 TKILTE
+371 TKILNDL
-377 MNESLG
+377 NENLNN
-383 QFNQKLQGVGQL
+383 FNNKLQGVGQL

-407 QLDEAEAELNIQQ
+407 KLDEAEAELNIQQ

-431 LQLNS
+431 VQLDA
-436 AKEQLDQA
+436 AKEQLDGA
-444 KAQIEQAESQ
+444 KAQIDQAQQQ
-454 LSQIPKGTLYSL
+454 LNQIPKGVLYSL
-466 TKSEN
+466 TKNEN
-471 VGIATYESYKQ
+471 VGIASYESYKQ
-482 AIASIAQVFPLIFFL
+482 AIASIAEVFPLIFFL

-512 EQRGYCGTLRA
+512 EQRSYCGTLRA

-528 KDIIM
+528 QDVIM

-540 LATFFACILGILVG
+540 LATFFACILGILAG
-554 NQAFPRIIYF
+554 NQVFPRIIYF
-564 LFTYLMYGIN
+564 LFKYLMYGMN
-574 QSAVLVQKWSISLVT
+574 QSTVLVQKWSISLVT
-589 ILISVGVTLLATLS
+589 VLISVGVTLLATLS

-682 SEIIPS
+682 SKIIPS

-695 YDALIKLNTNVED
+695 YDALIKLNSNIED
-708 TKKIENKIKR
+708 IKKVENKIKR
-718 LEGIHNL
+718 IEGVHNL
-725 TSAMRQNITVL
+725 TGAYRQNVTVL

-744 TMIVYDNADEIKN
+744 TMIVYDNADEIKS
-757 FIHFKDYKTKK
+757 FINFKDYKTKK
-768 KIILNDEGV
+768 KIILSDDGV

-783 AEKLNVKKGETL
+783 AEKLGVKKGENM
-795 TFSLNNSK
+795 TFSYDNTK

-808 ADIVEH
+808 SNIVEH

-846 KKSNINALKNYLDHH
+846 KKSNIKTLKNYLDHH

-943 IGASLGMFFGYF
+943 IGASFGMFFGYF

-960 VLTVEMDNM
+960 VLTEEMDNM

-991 IVINLAM
+991 IIINLAM
-998 RHILDQVNMV
+998 RHILDQVDMV

>member
-1 MVKKK
+1 
-6 FYWKTVFKNISQS
+6 
-19 KGRFFSIFMIIFLG
+19 MIIFLG
-33 AAVFSG
+33 ASVFSG
-39 LRNTPYTMASSV
+39 LRNTPYTMAASA

-57 HNYADLTYIATL
+57 HNYADLNYIATL
-69 GFSDEDVAKVRS
+69 GFSDEDVAKVRK
-81 LKGVKKVVPCYQF
+81 LKGVKKVVAGYQF

-108 VYSQDHYDQNMLDR
+108 VYSQDKYEKSMLDR
-122 PELLKGRYPKKENE
+122 PELLKGRYPEKEDE

-146 NYKLGHT
+146 NYKLGHS
-153 IELSNDIGTKTYKI
+153 IKLSNDNGTKTYKI

-196 EVLNDGARELGLNS
+196 EVLNEGARELGLNK

-226 VDVEGAQ
+226 VDVEGAEKY
-233 NYDLFSSDYDDMI
+233 NLFTSDYDNLV

-255 TLSEEISDQYDQL
+255 TLSEEISDQYDQI

-279 KKQYEEGYQ
+279 KKQYEAGYQ

-298 SQISEGKVKLAQA
+298 SQISEGKVKLAEA

-326 SQVTQASQ
+326 SEVTRASQ
-334 QAYNETKKI
+334 QVYNETKKI

-356 TLGSIKDKESAEDAY
+356 TLGNIKDKESAEDAY

-420 SKLEVTENNAK
+420 SKLEITENNAK
-431 LQLNS
+431 VQLDA

-444 KAQIEQAESQ
+444 KTQIEQAESQ
-454 LSQIPKGTLYSL
+454 LNQIPKGVLYSL

-471 VGIATYESYKQ
+471 VGIASYDSYKE
-482 AIASIAQVFPLIFFL
+482 AIASIADVFPLIFFL

-528 KDIIM
+528 QDVIM

-554 NQAFPRIIYF
+554 NQVFPRIIYF
-564 LFTYLMYGIN
+564 LFSYLMYGMK
-574 QSAVLVQKWSISLVT
+574 QSAVLVQKWSISLMTV
-589 ILISVGVTLLATLS
+589 LISVGVTLLATLS

-614 VLMRPKAPKAGKRI
+614 VLMRPKAPIAGKRI
-628 LMERIPF
+628 FMERIPF

-671 IMLGFGVKNSC
+671 IMLGFGVKSSVSN
-682 SEIIPS
+682 IIPS

-695 YDALIKLNTNVED
+695 YDALIKLNSNVED

-718 LEGIHNL
+718 LDGVHNL

-736 GNSEDYYS
+736 GNSADYYS
-744 TMIVYDNADEIKN
+744 TMFVYDNADEIKN
-757 FIHFKDYKTKK
+757 FINFKDYKTKK

-783 AEKLNVKKGETL
+783 AELLDVKKGENI
-795 TFSLNNSK
+795 TFTLNNTK
-803 YTVKV
+803 YSAKV

-846 KKSNINALKNYLDHH
+846 KKSNIKALKNYLDHQN
-861 DIGSMERLT
+861 IGSMERLT

-943 IGASLGMFFGYF
+943 IGASIGMFFGYF

-960 VLTVEMDNM
+960 VLTVEMESM

-991 IVINLAM
+991 IIINLAM

>member
-1 MVKKK
+1 
-6 FYWKTVFKNISQS
+6 
-19 KGRFFSIFMIIFLG
+19 MIIFLG

-39 LRNTPYTMASSV
+39 LRNTPYTMAASA
-51 DTYLNN
+51 DAYLNS

-69 GFSDEDVAKVRS
+69 GFSDEDVAKVRK

-94 DALFSHKDGKSGVT
+94 DALFAHKDGKSGVT
-108 VYSQDHYDQNMLDR
+108 VYSQEKYEKSMLDR

-146 NYKLGHT
+146 NYKLGYT
-153 IELSNDIGTKTYKI
+153 IELSNDNGTKTYKI

-190 TNSGFV
+190 TSSGFV
-196 EVLNDGARELGLNS
+196 EVLNEGARELGLNK
-210 KVAQL
+210 KVAEL

-226 VDVEGAQ
+226 VDVEGTEKY
-233 NYDLFSSDYDDMI
+233 NMFTSDYDNLI
-246 ETVNTRIKS
+246 ETVNTRVKS
-255 TLSEEISDQYDQL
+255 TLSEEMSDQYDQL
-268 TGDMQSQLDDA
+268 TGDMQLQLDDA

-298 SQISEGKVKLAQA
+298 SQISQGKIKLAEA
-311 RIQFYEQKKVYLKKA
+311 RIQFYEQKKIYLKKA
-326 SQVTQASQ
+326 DQVSNATQ

-343 DQEIKTLQNSIKD
+343 DKEIKALHDSIKD
-356 TLGSIKDKESAEDAY
+356 TLGNIKDKDSAQDAF
-371 TKILTE
+371 TKILNDL
-377 MNESLG
+377 NENLNN
-383 QFNQKLQGVGQL
+383 FNNKLQGVGQL

-431 LQLNS
+431 VQLNA
-436 AKEQLDQA
+436 AKEQLDVAKTQIDQA
-444 KAQIEQAESQ
+444 QQQ
-454 LSQIPKGTLYSL
+454 LNQIPKGVLYSL
-466 TKSEN
+466 TKNEN
-471 VGIATYESYKQ
+471 VGIASYESYKQ
-482 AIASIAQVFPLIFFL
+482 AIASIADVFPLIFFL

-512 EQRGYCGTLRA
+512 EQRSYCGTLRA

-528 KDIIM
+528 QDVIM

-540 LATFFACILGILVG
+540 LATFFACILGILAG
-554 NQAFPRIIYF
+554 NQVFPRIIYF
-564 LFTYLMYGIN
+564 LFTYLMYGMN
-574 QSAVLVQKWSISLVT
+574 QSTVLVQKWSISLMTV
-589 ILISVGVTLLATLS
+589 LISVGVTLLATLS

-628 LMERIPF
+628 LMERMPF

-682 SEIIPS
+682 SNIIPS

-695 YDALIKLNTNVED
+695 YDALIKLNSNVED
-708 TKKIENKIKR
+708 TKKVENKIKR
-718 LEGIHNL
+718 IEGVHNL
-725 TSAMRQNITVL
+725 TGAYRQNVTVL

-744 TMIVYDNADEIKN
+744 TMIVYDNADEIKD
-757 FIHFKDYKTKK
+757 FINFKDYKTKK
-768 KIILNDEGV
+768 KIILSDDGV

-783 AEKLNVKKGETL
+783 AEKLGVKKGENM
-795 TFSLNNSK
+795 TFSYDNTK

-808 ADIVEH
+808 SNIVEH

-846 KKSNINALKNYLDHH
+846 KKSNIKTLKNYLDHH

-870 ATLDE
+870 ASLDE

-943 IGASLGMFFGYF
+943 IGASFGMFFGYF

-969 LFIRTMPLYIYLI
+969 LFIRTMPLDIYLI

-991 IVINLAM
+991 IIINLAM